1 MLRFRARRKGRVRAT
16 DPHLKDVFVIP
27 RFPRLHPESD
37 RASSRRKA
45 TASVAATALVAAGL
59 VTFGAGGAMAA
70 PAPTVA
76 KQTADLQDGRYIV
89 TLADE
94 AAATYQGGVSGL
106 AATEARAGRQL
117 DAGSAPV
124 AEYTDYLKGQQE
136 DVAASVGA
144 DIDYS
149 YSLTVNGFS
158 ADLTAEQ
165 AADLSRD
172 RKVQS
177 VEVDRIYHPTST
189 PAADFLGLT
198 GADGVWA
205 KTGGQEK
212 AGEGAVIGVIDT
224 GIAPE
229 NPSFAGEPLGT
240 AAGDEPYIDGSAIR
254 FDKGDGTQFAGVCQT
269 GEQFTAA
276 DCSTKIVG
284 ARYFLDGFGK
294 ANIGNAATG
303 EYVSPRDGDG
313 HGSHTGSTAAGNAGV
328 KATIDGNPL
337 GEISGVAPASKIAA
351 YKVCWSGPDNSTQ
364 DDDGCAGADLV
375 AAIEQAT
382 KDGVDVINYSIGG
395 GSAETTFS
403 ATDAA
408 FLGAA
413 SAGIFVSASAGNS
426 GPGASTLDNASPW
439 ITTVG
444 ASTVAGNFE
453 ATAKLGDGQQFAGS
467 SITVTEPVTGAFVT
481 AASVAAAGATTPNLC
496 GPGSLDPAK
505 AAGKIVLC
513 ERGVVD
519 RVAKSAEVERAGG
532 IGMVLVNPTPN
543 SIDADTHAVPTVH
556 LDADV
561 YAAVSAYAATPGATV
576 TLVPDNTT
584 GVSAPTPQ
592 VAGFSSRGPVL
603 ADGSDILKPDVT
615 APGVSIIAATN
626 NAEGAEPTFALLSGT
641 SMAAP
646 HVAGLALLYLGERPN
661 APVSEIKSALM
672 TTAYDTKGA
681 DGGAVTDPFTQ
692 GAGHVDPTR
701 YLDAGLLYLNGYDDW
716 VAYLAATGY
725 ATGVDP
731 VDPSELN
738 LASIAIGALTGSET
752 VTREVTSTRAGTY
765 TASIQGLAGVTAD
778 VTPKTLEFTE
788 AGQTKS
794 FEVSFTRTTAP
805 IDAYATGSLTWTS
818 GATTVRSPIAVNPV
832 SIAAPDEV
840 RGKGITGSVDVTVTP
855 GTTGPIALAAEGL
868 TAGRVYANPADAS
881 SPISGTGPA
890 KAKLEYATTVPAGQL
905 ATRIDLDSAD
915 DGADLD
921 LSVFRL
927 EGGKP
932 VEQFDSATESADE
945 SVTIATPKAGDYVV
959 VVSVFSI
966 PAGQTTQDFTVTQ
979 FDLSESTDEGAFTV
993 SPDPLDAVQ
1002 SRPITY
1008 TASWS
1013 GLAPETAYLGRVAY
1027 SGTDAVTYV
1036 RVESGAIPAPVAT
1049 AAPVITGTPVAG
1061 QTLTASPGTWD
1072 QEGLAFSYRWL
1083 ADGKPIAGQT
1093 RATYKVSPSV
1103 SGKAITVVVT
1113 AKPATGPTGT
1123 ATSEP
1128 VVIKLASTVTVGIKP
1143 SVVTSA
1149 QKAVVTV
1156 KVDSQAK
1163 AAPTGTVTVK
1173 VGSDTFEVTLDASG
1187 TGRVELPAYAKGRY
1201 AVTATYAGDDANAAK
1216 TSAPKYLYVS
1226 R

>member
-1 MLRFRARRKGRVRAT
+1 M
-16 DPHLKDVFVIP
+16 FVIP

-37 RASSRRKA
+37 RASSLRRA

-59 VTFGAGGAMAA
+59 VSFGAGGALAA
-70 PAPTVA
+70 PAPTIA
-76 KQTADLQDGRYIV
+76 TPSSDLEDGRYIV

-106 AATEARAGRQL
+106 AATEARSGTQL

-124 AEYTDYLKGQQE
+124 AEYTDYLEEQQR

-165 AADLSRD
+165 AAELSSD
-172 RKVQS
+172 RKVLS
-177 VEVDRIYHPTST
+177 VEPDRIYHPTST

-205 KTGGQEK
+205 RTGGQEN

-240 AAGDEPYIDGSAIR
+240 AAGDAPYLDGSTIR

-284 ARYFLDGFGK
+284 ARYFVDGFGK
-294 ANIGNAATG
+294 KNIGTAATG

-328 KATIDGNPL
+328 EATIDGNPL

-351 YKVCWSGPDNSTQ
+351 YKVCWSGPDNSSQ

-382 KDGVDVINYSIGG
+382 EDGVDVINYSIGG
-395 GSAETTFS
+395 GSAQTTFS
-403 ATDAA
+403 ATDKA

-439 ITTVG
+439 ITTVA

-453 ATAKLGDGQQFAGS
+453 ATAQLGDGKQFAGS
-467 SITVTEPVTGAFVT
+467 SITVTEPVSGAFVT
-481 AASVAAAGATTPNLC
+481 AASVAAAGATTPALC

-672 TTAYDTKGA
+672 TTAYDTKDA
-681 DGGAVTDPFTQ
+681 DGDPVTDPFAQ
-692 GAGHVDPTR
+692 GAGHVDARR

-765 TASIQGLAGVTAD
+765 TASIQGLEGVTAD

-794 FEVSFTRTTAP
+794 FEVAFTRTTAP
-805 IDAYATGSLTWTS
+805 VDAYATGSLTWTS

-840 RGKGITGSVDVTVTP
+840 QGKGISGSVDVTVTP

-868 TAGRVYANPADAS
+868 AAGRVYANPADAS
-881 SPISGTGPA
+881 SPISGSGPA
-890 KAKLEYATTVPAGQL
+890 KAEFEYETTVPAGQL

-915 DGADLD
+915 DKADLD

-932 VEQFDSATESADE
+932 VEEFSSATESADE
-945 SVTIATPKAGDYVV
+945 SVTIETPKAGDYVV

-993 SPDPLDAVQ
+993 SPNPLDAVQ
-1002 SRPITY
+1002 SRPVTY

-1027 SGTDAVTYV
+1027 AGTDASTYV
-1036 RVESGAIPAPVAT
+1036 RIESGAIPAPVAT
-1049 AAPVITGTPVAG
+1049 APPVITGTPVAG
-1061 QTLTASPGTWD
+1061 QTLTASTGTWD
-1072 QEGLAFSYRWL
+1072 QEGLAFSYRWF

-1093 RATYKVSPSV
+1093 RATYRVSPSV
-1103 SGKAITVVVT
+1103 SGKEITVVVT
-1113 AKPATGPTGT
+1113 AKPATGPSGT

-1128 VVIKLASTVTVGIKP
+1128 VLIKLASTVTVSVKP
-1143 SVVTSA
+1143 PVLTSA

-1156 KVDSQAK
+1156 KVDSRAK
-1163 AAPTGTVTVK
+1163 AAPTGAVTVK
-1173 VGSDTFEVTLDASG
+1173 VGSDSFEVALDASG
-1187 TGRVELPAYAKGRY
+1187 TGRVELPAYPKGRY
-1201 AVTATYAGDDANAAK
+1201 AVTAEYAGDDANAAK

>member
-1 MLRFRARRKGRVRAT
+1 M
-16 DPHLKDVFVIP
+16 FVIP
-27 RFPRLHPESD
+27 RSIRLRSESD
-37 RASSRRKA
+37 RASSLRRA

-59 VTFGAGGAMAA
+59 VTFGAGGAFAA

-76 KQTADLQDGRYIV
+76 KQASDLKDGRYIV

-106 AATEARAGRQL
+106 AATEARSGTQL

-124 AEYTDYLKGQQE
+124 TAYTDYLEGQQE

-165 AADLSRD
+165 AAKLSSD
-172 RKVQS
+172 RKVLS
-177 VEVDRIYHPTST
+177 VEPDRIYHPTST

-198 GADGVWA
+198 GPDGVWA
-205 KTGGQEK
+205 KTGGQEN

-240 AAGDEPYIDGSAIR
+240 AAGDAPYRDGSTIR

-284 ARYFLDGFGK
+284 ARYFVDGFGK
-294 ANIGNAATG
+294 ANIGNASTG

-313 HGSHTGSTAAGNAGV
+313 HGSHTASTAAGDAGV
-328 KATIDGNPL
+328 EATIDGNPL

-382 KDGVDVINYSIGG
+382 EDGVDVINYSIGG
-395 GSAETTFS
+395 GSAQTTFS
-403 ATDAA
+403 ATDQA

-439 ITTVG
+439 ITTVA

-467 SITVTEPVTGAFVT
+467 SITVTEPVTGDFVT

-505 AAGKIVLC
+505 TAGKIVLC
-513 ERGVVD
+513 ERGTFD

-543 SIDADTHAVPTVH
+543 SIDADTHSVPTVH

-576 TLVPDNTT
+576 TLVPGNTT

-626 NAEGAEPTFALLSGT
+626 NAEGGEPTFALLSGT

-661 APVSEIKSALM
+661 ASVSEIKSALM
-672 TTAYDTKGA
+672 TTAYDTKDA
-681 DGGAVTDPFTQ
+681 DGGTVTDPFTQ

-701 YLDAGLLYLNGYDDW
+701 YLDAGLLYLNDRSDW
-716 VAYLAATGY
+716 VAYLAALGY
-725 ATGVDP
+725 ATGIDP

-738 LASIAIGALTGSET
+738 LASIAIGTLTGSET
-752 VTREVTSTRAGTY
+752 VTREVTSTGPGTY
-765 TASIQGLAGVTAD
+765 TASVQGLAGVQAD
-778 VTPKTLEFTE
+778 VTPSTLEFTE

-794 FEVSFTRTTAP
+794 FEVAFTRTTATV
-805 IDAYATGSLTWTS
+805 DEYATGSLTWTS
-818 GATTVRSPIAVNPV
+818 DDHVVRSPVAVNPV
-832 SIAAPDEV
+832 SIAAPAEV
-840 RGKGITGSVDVTVTP
+840 DGTGIDGSVDVTVTP
-855 GTTGPIALAAEGL
+855 GATGSIALIAEGL
-868 TAGRVYANPADAS
+868 ARGVVIPDPEDAS
-881 SPISGTGPA
+881 SPFTGSG
-890 KAKLEYATTVPAGQL
+890 KAKDVFDYPITVPEGQL
-905 ATRIDLDSAD
+905 ATRIDLDAD
-915 DGADLD
+915 DDASDLD
-921 LSVFRL
+921 LQVFRL
-927 EGGKP
+927 EDGTP
-932 VEQFDSATESADE
+932 VEAFQSATSSADE
-945 SVTIATPKAGDYVV
+945 SVTIDTPTPGDYVV
-959 VVSVFSI
+959 EVVVFSV
-966 PAGQTTQDFTVTQ
+966 PAGKSTEEFTVTQ
-979 FDLSESTDEGAFTV
+979 FDLSTTTDEGAFTV
-993 SPDPLDAVQ
+993 SPNPIDAVQ
-1002 SRPITY
+1002 SQPATY

-1013 GLAPETAYLGRVAY
+1013 DLAPETAYLGRVAY
-1027 SGTDAVTYV
+1027 SGSGFTTYV
-1036 RVESGAIPAPVAT
+1036 RVESGPIPAPVAT
-1049 AAPVITGTPVAG
+1049 APPVITGTPVAG

-1072 QEGLAFSYRWL
+1072 QEGLKFSYQWY
-1083 ADGKPIAGQT
+1083 ADGKALPGQT

-1103 SGKAITVVVT
+1103 SGKSITVVVT
-1113 AKPATGPTGT
+1113 AKPAEGPTGT

-1128 VVIKLASTVTVGIKP
+1128 VVVKLASTVTVSVKP
-1143 SVVTSA
+1143 PVLTSA

-1156 KVDSQAK
+1156 KVDSAAK

-1173 VGSDTFEVTLDASG
+1173 VGSDSFEVALDASG

-1201 AVTATYAGDDANAAK
+1201 AVTATYAGDAANAAK

>member
-1 MLRFRARRKGRVRAT
+1 MLRFRAHLRGACGNP
-16 DPHLKDVFVIP
+16 PHLKDVFVIP
-27 RFPRLHPESD
+27 RFPRLRPETD
-37 RASSRRKA
+37 RAASLRRA

-59 VTFGAGGAMAA
+59 VSFGAGAAMAA

-76 KQTADLQDGRYIV
+76 KQAADLEDGRYIV
-89 TLADE
+89 TLVDE
-94 AAATYQGGVSGL
+94 AAASYQGGIAGLPATQARSG
-106 AATEARAGRQL
+106 TQL
-117 DAGSAPV
+117 DARSAPV
-124 AEYTDYLKGQQE
+124 VEYTDHLEQQQQ

-165 AADLSRD
+165 AAELSSD

-177 VEVDRIYHPTST
+177 VELDRIYHPTST

-212 AGEGAVIGVIDT
+212 AGQGAVIGVIDT

-229 NPSFAGEPLGT
+229 NPSFAGEALGT
-240 AAGDEPYIDGSAIR
+240 AKGDAPYLDGSTIR
-254 FDKGDGTQFAGVCQT
+254 FDKGDGTQFTGVCQT

-284 ARYFLDGFGK
+284 ARYFVDGFGK
-294 ANIGNAATG
+294 GNIGTAKTG

-313 HGSHTGSTAAGNAGV
+313 HGSHTASTAAGEAGV
-328 KATIDGNPL
+328 EATIDGNPL
-337 GEISGVAPASKIAA
+337 GEISGVAPASKVAA
-351 YKVCWSGPDNSTQ
+351 YKVCWSGPDNSVQT
-364 DDDGCAGADLV
+364 DDGCAGADLV

-382 KDGVDVINYSIGG
+382 EDRVDVINYSIGG
-395 GSAETTFS
+395 GSAQTTFS
-403 ATDAA
+403 ATDQA

-413 SAGIFVSASAGNS
+413 TAGIFVSASAGNS
-426 GPGASTLDNASPW
+426 GPDASTLDNASPW
-439 ITTVG
+439 ITTVA

-467 SITVTEPVTGAFVT
+467 SITVTEPVTGSFVT

-505 AAGKIVLC
+505 TAGTIVLC
-513 ERGVVD
+513 ERGTFD

-626 NAEGAEPTFALLSGT
+626 NADGEEPTFALLSGT

-646 HVAGLALLYLGERPN
+646 HVAGLALLYFGERPN

-672 TTAYDTKGA
+672 TTAYDTKDA
-681 DGGAVTDPFTQ
+681 DGAAVTDPFTQ
-692 GAGHVDPTR
+692 GAGHVDPRR
-701 YLDAGLLYLNGYDDW
+701 YLDAGLLYLNDRTDW
-716 VAYLAATGY
+716 YAYLTAIGY
-725 ATGVDP
+725 ATSVDA

-738 LASIAIGALTGSET
+738 LASIAIGSLTGSET
-752 VTREVTSTRAGTY
+752 VTREVTSTGPGTY
-765 TASIQGLAGVTAD
+765 TASVQGLAGVTTD
-778 VTPKTLEFTE
+778 VTPSTLEFTE

-794 FEVSFTRTTAP
+794 FEVAFTRNTAA
-805 IDAYATGSLTWTS
+805 IDEYATGSLTWTS
-818 GATTVRSPIAVNPV
+818 ADHVVRSPVAVNPV
-832 SIAAPDEV
+832 TIAAPAQV
-840 RGKGITGSVDVTVTP
+840 TGTGIDGSVDVTVTP
-855 GTTGPIALAAEGL
+855 GTTGPITLTAEGL
-868 TAGRVYANPADAS
+868 ARGVVIPDPDDAS
-881 SPISGTGPA
+881 SPYTGSGPA
-890 KAKLEYATTVPAGQL
+890 KSSATYPISVPAGQL

-915 DGADLD
+915 DAADLD
-921 LSVFRL
+921 LTVARVVD
-927 EGGKP
+927 GK
-932 VEQFDSATESADE
+932 VVKQYTSATESADE
-945 SVTIATPKAGDYVV
+945 SVTIEEPVAGDYVV
-959 VVSVFSI
+959 KVDVFSV
-966 PAGQTTQDFTVTQ
+966 PTGETAEEYTVTQ
-979 FDLSESTDEGAFTV
+979 FDLSTTTDEGAFQV
-993 SPDPLDAVQ
+993 SPNPLDAVQ
-1002 SRPITY
+1002 SRPVTY

-1013 GLAPETAYLGRVAY
+1013 DLAPESAYLGRVAY
-1027 SGTDAVTYV
+1027 SGSSNTTYV
-1036 RVESGAIPAPVAT
+1036 RIESGAIPAPVAT
-1049 AAPVITGTPVAG
+1049 APPVITGTPTVG

-1072 QEGLAFSYRWL
+1072 AEGLAFSYQWF
-1083 ADGKPIAGQT
+1083 ADGKPLAGQT
-1093 RATYKVSPSV
+1093 RATYRVSQSV
-1103 SGKAITVVVT
+1103 AGKAITVVVT
-1113 AKPATGPTGT
+1113 AKPTAGPTGT

-1128 VVIKLASTVTVGIKP
+1128 VVIKLASTVTVGVKP
-1143 SVVTSA
+1143 SVLTSA

-1156 KVDSQAK
+1156 KVDSAAK
-1163 AAPTGTVTVK
+1163 AAPTGTVTVT
-1173 VGSDTFEVTLDASG
+1173 VGSDTFEVALDATG

-1201 AVTATYAGDDANAAK
+1201 AVTAAYAGDDANAPK

>member
-1 MLRFRARRKGRVRAT
+1 M
-16 DPHLKDVFVIP
+16 FVIP

-37 RASSRRKA
+37 RASSLRRA

-59 VTFGAGGAMAA
+59 VSFGAGGALAA
-70 PAPTVA
+70 PAPSIATPSSE
-76 KQTADLQDGRYIV
+76 LEDGRYIV

-106 AATEARAGRQL
+106 AATEARSGTQL

-124 AEYTDYLKGQQE
+124 AEYTDYLEEQQR

-165 AADLSRD
+165 AAELSSD
-172 RKVQS
+172 RKVLS
-177 VEVDRIYHPTST
+177 VEPDRIYHPTST

-205 KTGGQEK
+205 RTGGQEN

-240 AAGDEPYIDGSAIR
+240 AAGDAPYLDGSTIR

-284 ARYFLDGFGK
+284 ARYFVDGFGK
-294 ANIGNAATG
+294 KNIGTAATG

-328 KATIDGNPL
+328 EATVDGNPL

-351 YKVCWSGPDNSTQ
+351 YKVCWSGPDNSSQ

-382 KDGVDVINYSIGG
+382 EDGVDVINYSIGG
-395 GSAETTFS
+395 GSAQTTFS
-403 ATDAA
+403 ATDKA

-439 ITTVG
+439 ITTVA

-453 ATAKLGDGQQFAGS
+453 ATAQLGDGQQFAGS
-467 SITVTEPVTGAFVT
+467 SITVTEPVSGAFVT
-481 AASVAAAGATTPNLC
+481 AASVAAAGATTPALC
-496 GPGSLDPAK
+496 GPGTLDPAK
-505 AAGKIVLC
+505 TAGKIVLC

-672 TTAYDTKGA
+672 TTAYDTKDA
-681 DGGAVTDPFTQ
+681 DGDPVTDPFAQ
-692 GAGHVDPTR
+692 GAGHVDARR

-765 TASIQGLAGVTAD
+765 TASIQGLEGVTAD

-794 FEVSFTRTTAP
+794 FEVAFTRTTAP
-805 IDAYATGSLTWTS
+805 VDAYATGSLTWTS

-840 RGKGITGSVDVTVTP
+840 QGKGITGSVDVTVTP

-868 TAGRVYANPADAS
+868 AAGRVYANPADAS

-890 KAKLEYATTVPAGQL
+890 KAEFEYETTVPAGQL

-915 DGADLD
+915 DEADLD

-932 VEQFDSATESADE
+932 VEEFSSATESADE
-945 SVTIATPKAGDYVV
+945 SVTIETPKAGDYVV

-993 SPDPLDAVQ
+993 SPNPLDAVQ
-1002 SRPITY
+1002 SRPVTY

-1027 SGTDAVTYV
+1027 AGTDASTYV
-1036 RVESGAIPAPVAT
+1036 RIESGAIPAPVAT
-1049 AAPVITGTPVAG
+1049 APPVITGTPVAG
-1061 QTLTASPGTWD
+1061 QTLTASTGTWD
-1072 QEGLAFSYRWL
+1072 QEGLAFSYRWF

-1093 RATYKVSPSV
+1093 RATYRVSPSV
-1103 SGKAITVVVT
+1103 SGKEITVVVT
-1113 AKPATGPTGT
+1113 AKPATGPSGT

-1128 VVIKLASTVTVGIKP
+1128 VVIKLASTVTVSVKP
-1143 SVVTSA
+1143 PVLTSA

-1156 KVDSQAK
+1156 KVDSRAK
-1163 AAPTGTVTVK
+1163 AAPTGIVTVK
-1173 VGSDTFEVTLDASG
+1173 VGSDSFEVALDASG
-1187 TGRVELPAYAKGRY
+1187 TGRVELPAYTKGRY
-1201 AVTATYAGDDANAAK
+1201 AVTAEYAGDDANAAK

>member
-1 MLRFRARRKGRVRAT
+1 VRVSGRARAT
-16 DPHLKDVFVIP
+16 HPHSKDVFVIP
-27 RFPRLHPESD
+27 RSIRLRSESD
-37 RASSRRKA
+37 RASSLRRA

-59 VTFGAGGAMAA
+59 VTFGAGGAFAA

-76 KQTADLQDGRYIV
+76 KQASDLKDGRYIV

-106 AATEARAGRQL
+106 AATEARSGTQL

-124 AEYTDYLKGQQE
+124 TAYTDYLEGQQE

-165 AADLSRD
+165 AAKLSSD
-172 RKVQS
+172 RKVLS
-177 VEVDRIYHPTST
+177 VEPDRIYHPTST

-198 GADGVWA
+198 GPDGVWA
-205 KTGGQEK
+205 KTGGQEN

-240 AAGDEPYIDGSAIR
+240 AAGDAPYRDGSTIR

-284 ARYFLDGFGK
+284 ARYFVDGFGK
-294 ANIGNAATG
+294 ANIGNASTG

-313 HGSHTGSTAAGNAGV
+313 HGSHTASTAAGDAGV
-328 KATIDGNPL
+328 EATIDGNPL

-382 KDGVDVINYSIGG
+382 EDGVDVINYSIGG
-395 GSAETTFS
+395 GSAQTTFS
-403 ATDAA
+403 ATDQA

-439 ITTVG
+439 ITTVA

-467 SITVTEPVTGAFVT
+467 SITVTEPVTGDFVT

-505 AAGKIVLC
+505 TAGKIVLC
-513 ERGVVD
+513 ERGTFD

-543 SIDADTHAVPTVH
+543 SIDADTHSVPTVH

-576 TLVPDNTT
+576 TLVPGNTT

-626 NAEGAEPTFALLSGT
+626 NAEGGEPTFALLSGT

-661 APVSEIKSALM
+661 ASVSEIKSALM
-672 TTAYDTKGA
+672 TTAYDTKDA
-681 DGGAVTDPFTQ
+681 DGGTVTDPFTQ

-701 YLDAGLLYLNGYDDW
+701 YLDAGLLYLNDRSDW
-716 VAYLAATGY
+716 VAYLAALGY
-725 ATGVDP
+725 ATGIDP

-738 LASIAIGALTGSET
+738 LASIAIGTLTGSET
-752 VTREVTSTRAGTY
+752 VTREVTSTGPGTY
-765 TASIQGLAGVTAD
+765 TASVQGLAGVQAD
-778 VTPKTLEFTE
+778 VTPSTLEFTE

-794 FEVSFTRTTAP
+794 FEVAFTRTTATV
-805 IDAYATGSLTWTS
+805 DEYATGSLTWTS
-818 GATTVRSPIAVNPV
+818 ADHVVRSPVAVNPV
-832 SIAAPDEV
+832 SIAAPAEV
-840 RGKGITGSVDVTVTP
+840 DGTGIDGSVDVTVTP
-855 GTTGPIALAAEGL
+855 GATGSIALTAEGL
-868 TAGRVYANPADAS
+868 ARGVVIPDPEDAS
-881 SPISGTGPA
+881 SPFTGSG
-890 KAKLEYATTVPAGQL
+890 KAKDVFDYPITVPEGQL
-905 ATRIDLDSAD
+905 ATRIDLDAD
-915 DGADLD
+915 DDASDLD
-921 LSVFRL
+921 LQVFRL
-927 EGGKP
+927 EDGTP
-932 VEQFDSATESADE
+932 VEAFQSATSSADE
-945 SVTIATPKAGDYVV
+945 SVTIDTPTPGDYVV
-959 VVSVFSI
+959 EVVVFSV
-966 PAGQTTQDFTVTQ
+966 PAGQSTEEFTVTQ
-979 FDLSESTDEGAFTV
+979 FDLSTTTDEGAFTV
-993 SPDPLDAVQ
+993 SPNPIDAVQ
-1002 SRPITY
+1002 SQPATY

-1013 GLAPETAYLGRVAY
+1013 DLAPETAYLGRVAY
-1027 SGTDAVTYV
+1027 SGSGFTTYV
-1036 RVESGAIPAPVAT
+1036 RVESGPIPAPVAT
-1049 AAPVITGTPVAG
+1049 APPVITGTPVAG

-1072 QEGLAFSYRWL
+1072 QEGLKFSYQWF
-1083 ADGKPIAGQT
+1083 ADGKALPGQT

-1103 SGKAITVVVT
+1103 SGKSITVVVT
-1113 AKPATGPTGT
+1113 AKPAEGPTGT

-1128 VVIKLASTVTVGIKP
+1128 VVVKLASTVTVSVKP
-1143 SVVTSA
+1143 PVLTSA

-1156 KVDSQAK
+1156 KVDSAAK

-1173 VGSDTFEVTLDASG
+1173 VGSDSFEVALDAAG

-1201 AVTATYAGDDANAAK
+1201 AVTATYAGDAANAAK

>member
-1 MLRFRARRKGRVRAT
+1 M
-16 DPHLKDVFVIP
+16 FVIP
-27 RFPRLHPESD
+27 RSIRLRSESD
-37 RASSRRKA
+37 RASSLRRA

-59 VTFGAGGAMAA
+59 VTFGAGGAFAA

-76 KQTADLQDGRYIV
+76 KQASDLKDGRYIV

-106 AATEARAGRQL
+106 AATEARSGTQL

-124 AEYTDYLKGQQE
+124 TAYTDYLEGQQE

-165 AADLSRD
+165 AAKLSSD
-172 RKVQS
+172 RKVLS
-177 VEVDRIYHPTST
+177 VEPDRIYHPTST

-198 GADGVWA
+198 GPDGVWA
-205 KTGGQEK
+205 KTGGQEN

-240 AAGDEPYIDGSAIR
+240 AAGDAPYRDGSTIR

-284 ARYFLDGFGK
+284 ARYFVDGFGK
-294 ANIGNAATG
+294 ANIGNASTG

-313 HGSHTGSTAAGNAGV
+313 HGSHTASTAAGDAGV
-328 KATIDGNPL
+328 EATIDGNPL

-382 KDGVDVINYSIGG
+382 EDGVDVINYSIGG
-395 GSAETTFS
+395 GSAQTTFS
-403 ATDAA
+403 ATDQA

-439 ITTVG
+439 ITTVA

-467 SITVTEPVTGAFVT
+467 SITVTEPVTGDFVT

-505 AAGKIVLC
+505 TAGKIVLC
-513 ERGVVD
+513 ERGTFD

-543 SIDADTHAVPTVH
+543 SIDADTHSVPTVH

-576 TLVPDNTT
+576 TLVPGNTT

-626 NAEGAEPTFALLSGT
+626 NAEGGEPTFALLSGT

-661 APVSEIKSALM
+661 ASVSEIKSALM
-672 TTAYDTKGA
+672 TTAYDTKDA
-681 DGGAVTDPFTQ
+681 DGGTVTDPFTQ

-701 YLDAGLLYLNGYDDW
+701 YLDAGLLYLNDRSDW
-716 VAYLAATGY
+716 VAYLAALGY
-725 ATGVDP
+725 ATGIDP

-738 LASIAIGALTGSET
+738 LASIAIGTLTGSET
-752 VTREVTSTRAGTY
+752 VTREVTSTGPGTY
-765 TASIQGLAGVTAD
+765 TASVQGLAGVQAD
-778 VTPKTLEFTE
+778 VTPSTLEFTE

-794 FEVSFTRTTAP
+794 FEVAFTRTTATV
-805 IDAYATGSLTWTS
+805 DEYATGSLTWTS
-818 GATTVRSPIAVNPV
+818 ADHVVRSPVAVNPV
-832 SIAAPDEV
+832 SIAAPAEV
-840 RGKGITGSVDVTVTP
+840 DGTGIDGSVDVTVTP
-855 GTTGPIALAAEGL
+855 GATGSIALTAEGL
-868 TAGRVYANPADAS
+868 ARGVVIPDPEDAS
-881 SPISGTGPA
+881 SPFTGSG
-890 KAKLEYATTVPAGQL
+890 KAKDVFDYPITVPEGQL
-905 ATRIDLDSAD
+905 ATRIDLDAD
-915 DGADLD
+915 DDASDLD
-921 LSVFRL
+921 LQVFRL
-927 EGGKP
+927 EDGTP
-932 VEQFDSATESADE
+932 VEAFQSATSSADE
-945 SVTIATPKAGDYVV
+945 SVTIDTPTPGDYVV
-959 VVSVFSI
+959 EVVVFSV
-966 PAGQTTQDFTVTQ
+966 PAGQSTEEFTVTQ
-979 FDLSESTDEGAFTV
+979 FDLSTTTDEGAFTV
-993 SPDPLDAVQ
+993 SPNPIDAVQ
-1002 SRPITY
+1002 SQPATY

-1013 GLAPETAYLGRVAY
+1013 DLAPETAYLGRVAY
-1027 SGTDAVTYV
+1027 SGSDFTTYV
-1036 RVESGAIPAPVAT
+1036 RVESGPIPAPVAT
-1049 AAPVITGTPVAG
+1049 APPVITGTPVAG

-1072 QEGLAFSYRWL
+1072 QEGLKFSYQWY
-1083 ADGKPIAGQT
+1083 ADGKALPGQT

-1103 SGKAITVVVT
+1103 SGKSITVVVT
-1113 AKPATGPTGT
+1113 AKPAEGPTGT

-1128 VVIKLASTVTVGIKP
+1128 VVVKLASTVTVSVKP
-1143 SVVTSA
+1143 PVLTSA

-1156 KVDSQAK
+1156 KVDSAAK

-1173 VGSDTFEVTLDASG
+1173 VGADSFEVTLDASG

-1201 AVTATYAGDDANAAK
+1201 AVTATYAGDAANAAK

>member
-1 MLRFRARRKGRVRAT
+1 VRVSGRARAT
-16 DPHLKDVFVIP
+16 HPHSKDVFVIP
-27 RFPRLHPESD
+27 RSIRLRSESD
-37 RASSRRKA
+37 RASSLRRA

-59 VTFGAGGAMAA
+59 VTFGAGGAFAA

-76 KQTADLQDGRYIV
+76 KQASDLKDGRYIV

-106 AATEARAGRQL
+106 AATEARSGTQL

-124 AEYTDYLKGQQE
+124 TAYTDYLEGQQE

-165 AADLSRD
+165 AAKLSSD
-172 RKVQS
+172 RKVLS
-177 VEVDRIYHPTST
+177 VEPDRIYHPTST

-198 GADGVWA
+198 GPDGVWA
-205 KTGGQEK
+205 KTGGQEN

-240 AAGDEPYIDGSAIR
+240 AAGDAPYRDGSTIR

-284 ARYFLDGFGK
+284 ARYFVDGFGK
-294 ANIGNAATG
+294 ANIGNASTG

-313 HGSHTGSTAAGNAGV
+313 HGSHTASTAAGDAGV
-328 KATIDGNPL
+328 EATIDGNPL

-382 KDGVDVINYSIGG
+382 EDGVDVINYSIGG
-395 GSAETTFS
+395 GSAQTTFS
-403 ATDAA
+403 ATDQA

-439 ITTVG
+439 ITTVA

-467 SITVTEPVTGAFVT
+467 SITVTEPVTGDFVT

-505 AAGKIVLC
+505 TAGKIVLC
-513 ERGVVD
+513 ERGTFD

-543 SIDADTHAVPTVH
+543 SIDADTHSVPTVH

-576 TLVPDNTT
+576 TLVPGNTT

-626 NAEGAEPTFALLSGT
+626 NAEGGEPTFALLSGT

-661 APVSEIKSALM
+661 ASVSEIKSALM
-672 TTAYDTKGA
+672 TTAYDTKDA
-681 DGGAVTDPFTQ
+681 DGGTVTDPFTQ

-701 YLDAGLLYLNGYDDW
+701 YLDAGLLYLNDRSDW
-716 VAYLAATGY
+716 VAYLAALGY
-725 ATGVDP
+725 ATGIDP

-738 LASIAIGALTGSET
+738 LASIAIGTLTGSET
-752 VTREVTSTRAGTY
+752 VTREVTSTGPGTY
-765 TASIQGLAGVTAD
+765 TASVQGLAGVQAD
-778 VTPKTLEFTE
+778 VTPSTLEFTE

-794 FEVSFTRTTAP
+794 FEVAFTRTTATV
-805 IDAYATGSLTWTS
+805 DEYATGSLTWTS
-818 GATTVRSPIAVNPV
+818 ADHVVRSPVAVNPV
-832 SIAAPDEV
+832 SIAAPAEV
-840 RGKGITGSVDVTVTP
+840 DGTGIDGSVDVTVTP
-855 GTTGPIALAAEGL
+855 GATGSIALTAEGL
-868 TAGRVYANPADAS
+868 ARGVVIPDPEDAS
-881 SPISGTGPA
+881 SPFTGSG
-890 KAKLEYATTVPAGQL
+890 KAKDVFDYPITVPEGQL
-905 ATRIDLDSAD
+905 ATRIDLDAD
-915 DGADLD
+915 DDASDLD
-921 LSVFRL
+921 LQVFRL
-927 EGGKP
+927 EDGTP
-932 VEQFDSATESADE
+932 VEAFQSATSSADE
-945 SVTIATPKAGDYVV
+945 SVTIDTPTPGDYVV
-959 VVSVFSI
+959 EVVVFSV
-966 PAGQTTQDFTVTQ
+966 PAGQSTEEFTVTQ
-979 FDLSESTDEGAFTV
+979 FDLSTTTDEGAFTV
-993 SPDPLDAVQ
+993 SPNPIDAVQ
-1002 SRPITY
+1002 SQPATY

-1013 GLAPETAYLGRVAY
+1013 DLAPETAYLGRVAY
-1027 SGTDAVTYV
+1027 SGSGFTTYV
-1036 RVESGAIPAPVAT
+1036 RVESGPIPAPVAT
-1049 AAPVITGTPVAG
+1049 APPVITGTPVAG

-1072 QEGLAFSYRWL
+1072 QEGLKFSYQWF
-1083 ADGKPIAGQT
+1083 ADGKALPGQT

-1103 SGKAITVVVT
+1103 SGKSITVVVT
-1113 AKPATGPTGT
+1113 AKPAEGPTGT

-1128 VVIKLASTVTVGIKP
+1128 VVVKLASTVTVSVKP
-1143 SVVTSA
+1143 PVLTSA

-1156 KVDSQAK
+1156 KVDSAAK

-1173 VGSDTFEVTLDASG
+1173 VGSDSFEVTLDAAG

-1201 AVTATYAGDDANAAK
+1201 AVTATYAGDAANAAK

>member
-1 MLRFRARRKGRVRAT
+1 VRVSGRARAT
-16 DPHLKDVFVIP
+16 HPHSKDVFVIP
-27 RFPRLHPESD
+27 RSIRLRSESD
-37 RASSRRKA
+37 RASSLRRA

-59 VTFGAGGAMAA
+59 VTFGAGGAFAA

-76 KQTADLQDGRYIV
+76 KQASDLKDGRYIV

-106 AATEARAGRQL
+106 AATEARSGTQL

-124 AEYTDYLKGQQE
+124 TAYTDYLEGQQE

-165 AADLSRD
+165 AAKLSSD
-172 RKVQS
+172 RKVLS
-177 VEVDRIYHPTST
+177 VEPDRIYHPTST

-198 GADGVWA
+198 GPDGVWA
-205 KTGGQEK
+205 KTGGQEN

-240 AAGDEPYIDGSAIR
+240 AAGDAPYRDGSTIR

-284 ARYFLDGFGK
+284 ARYFVDGFGK
-294 ANIGNAATG
+294 ANIGNASTG

-313 HGSHTGSTAAGNAGV
+313 HGSHTASTAAGDAGV
-328 KATIDGNPL
+328 EATIDGNPL

-382 KDGVDVINYSIGG
+382 EDGVDVINYSIGG
-395 GSAETTFS
+395 GSAQTTFS
-403 ATDAA
+403 ATDQA

-439 ITTVG
+439 ITTVA

-467 SITVTEPVTGAFVT
+467 SITVTEPVTGDFVT

-505 AAGKIVLC
+505 TAGKIVLC
-513 ERGVVD
+513 ERGTFD

-543 SIDADTHAVPTVH
+543 SIDADTHSVPTVH

-576 TLVPDNTT
+576 TLVPGNTT

-626 NAEGAEPTFALLSGT
+626 NAEGGEPTFALLSGT

-661 APVSEIKSALM
+661 ASVSEIKSALM
-672 TTAYDTKGA
+672 TTAYDTKDA
-681 DGGAVTDPFTQ
+681 DGGTVTDPFTQ

-701 YLDAGLLYLNGYDDW
+701 YLDAGLLYLNDRSDW
-716 VAYLAATGY
+716 VAYLAALGY
-725 ATGVDP
+725 ATGIDP

-738 LASIAIGALTGSET
+738 LASIAIGTLTGSET
-752 VTREVTSTRAGTY
+752 VTREVTSTGPGTY
-765 TASIQGLAGVTAD
+765 TASVQGLAGVQAD
-778 VTPKTLEFTE
+778 VTPSTLEFTE

-794 FEVSFTRTTAP
+794 FEVAFTRTTATV
-805 IDAYATGSLTWTS
+805 DEYATGSLTWTS
-818 GATTVRSPIAVNPV
+818 ADHVVRSPVAVNPV
-832 SIAAPDEV
+832 SIAAPAEV
-840 RGKGITGSVDVTVTP
+840 DGTGIDGSVDVTVTP
-855 GTTGPIALAAEGL
+855 GATGSIALTAEGL
-868 TAGRVYANPADAS
+868 ARGVVIPDPEDAS
-881 SPISGTGPA
+881 SPFTGSG
-890 KAKLEYATTVPAGQL
+890 KAKDVFDYPITVPEGQL
-905 ATRIDLDSAD
+905 ATRIDLDAD
-915 DGADLD
+915 DDASDLD
-921 LSVFRL
+921 LQVFRL
-927 EGGKP
+927 EDGTP
-932 VEQFDSATESADE
+932 VEAFQSATSSADE
-945 SVTIATPKAGDYVV
+945 SVTIDTPTPGDYVV
-959 VVSVFSI
+959 EVVVFSV
-966 PAGQTTQDFTVTQ
+966 PAGQSTEEFTVTQ
-979 FDLSESTDEGAFTV
+979 FDLSTTTDEGAFTV
-993 SPDPLDAVQ
+993 SPNPIDAVQ
-1002 SRPITY
+1002 SQPATY

-1013 GLAPETAYLGRVAY
+1013 DLAPETAYLGRVAY
-1027 SGTDAVTYV
+1027 SGSGFTTYV
-1036 RVESGAIPAPVAT
+1036 RVESGPIPAPVAT
-1049 AAPVITGTPVAG
+1049 APPVITGTPVAG

-1072 QEGLAFSYRWL
+1072 QEGLKFSYQWY
-1083 ADGKPIAGQT
+1083 ADGKALPGQT

-1103 SGKAITVVVT
+1103 SGKSITVVVT
-1113 AKPATGPTGT
+1113 AKPAEGPTGT

-1128 VVIKLASTVTVGIKP
+1128 VVVKLASTVTVSVKP
-1143 SVVTSA
+1143 PVLTSA

-1156 KVDSQAK
+1156 KVDSAAK

-1173 VGSDTFEVTLDASG
+1173 VGSDSFEVTLDAAG

-1201 AVTATYAGDDANAAK
+1201 AVTATYAGDAANAAK

>member
-1 MLRFRARRKGRVRAT
+1 MRVSGRARAT
-16 DPHLKDVFVIP
+16 HPHSKDVFVIP
-27 RFPRLHPESD
+27 RSIRLRSESD
-37 RASSRRKA
+37 RASSLRRA
-45 TASVAATALVAAGL
+45 TASVAVTALVAAGL
-59 VTFGAGGAMAA
+59 VTFGAGGAFAA

-76 KQTADLQDGRYIV
+76 KQASDLKDGRYIV

-106 AATEARAGRQL
+106 AATEARSGTQL

-124 AEYTDYLKGQQE
+124 TAYTDYLEGQQE

-165 AADLSRD
+165 AAKLSSD
-172 RKVQS
+172 RKVLS
-177 VEVDRIYHPTST
+177 VEPDRIYHPTST

-198 GADGVWA
+198 GPDGVWA
-205 KTGGQEK
+205 KTGGQEN

-240 AAGDEPYIDGSAIR
+240 AAGDAPYRDGSTIR

-284 ARYFLDGFGK
+284 ARYFVDGFGK
-294 ANIGNAATG
+294 ANIGNASTG

-313 HGSHTGSTAAGNAGV
+313 HGSHTASTAAGDAGV
-328 KATIDGNPL
+328 EATIDGNPL

-382 KDGVDVINYSIGG
+382 EDGVDVINYSIGG
-395 GSAETTFS
+395 GSAQTTFS
-403 ATDAA
+403 ATDQA

-439 ITTVG
+439 ITTVA

-467 SITVTEPVTGAFVT
+467 SITVTEPVTGDFVT

-505 AAGKIVLC
+505 TAGKIVLC
-513 ERGVVD
+513 ERGTFD

-543 SIDADTHAVPTVH
+543 SIDADTHSVPTVH

-576 TLVPDNTT
+576 TLVPGNTT

-626 NAEGAEPTFALLSGT
+626 NAEGGEPTFALLSGT

-661 APVSEIKSALM
+661 ASVSEIKSALM
-672 TTAYDTKGA
+672 TTAYDTKDA
-681 DGGAVTDPFTQ
+681 DGGTVTDPFTQ

-701 YLDAGLLYLNGYDDW
+701 YLDAGLLYLNDRSDW
-716 VAYLAATGY
+716 VAYLAALGY
-725 ATGVDP
+725 ATGIDP

-738 LASIAIGALTGSET
+738 LASIAIGTLTGSET
-752 VTREVTSTRAGTY
+752 VTREVTSTGPGTY
-765 TASIQGLAGVTAD
+765 TASVQGLAGVQAD
-778 VTPKTLEFTE
+778 VTPSTLEFTE

-794 FEVSFTRTTAP
+794 FEVAFTRTTATV
-805 IDAYATGSLTWTS
+805 DEYATGSLTWTS
-818 GATTVRSPIAVNPV
+818 ADHVVRSPVAVNPV
-832 SIAAPDEV
+832 SIAAPAEV
-840 RGKGITGSVDVTVTP
+840 DGTGIDGSVDVTVTP
-855 GTTGPIALAAEGL
+855 GATGSIALTAEGL
-868 TAGRVYANPADAS
+868 ARGVVIPDPEDAS
-881 SPISGTGPA
+881 SPFTGSG
-890 KAKLEYATTVPAGQL
+890 KAKDVFDYPITVPEGQL
-905 ATRIDLDSAD
+905 ATRIDLDAD
-915 DGADLD
+915 DDASDLD
-921 LSVFRL
+921 LQVFRL
-927 EGGKP
+927 EDGTP
-932 VEQFDSATESADE
+932 VEAFQSATSSADE
-945 SVTIATPKAGDYVV
+945 SVTIDTPTPGDYVV
-959 VVSVFSI
+959 EVVVFSV
-966 PAGQTTQDFTVTQ
+966 PAGQSTEEFTVTQ
-979 FDLSESTDEGAFTV
+979 FDLSTTTDEGAFTV
-993 SPDPLDAVQ
+993 SPNPIDAVQ
-1002 SRPITY
+1002 SRPATY

-1013 GLAPETAYLGRVAY
+1013 DLAPETAYLGRVAY
-1027 SGTDAVTYV
+1027 SGSGFTTYV
-1036 RVESGAIPAPVAT
+1036 RVESGPIPAPVAT
-1049 AAPVITGTPVAG
+1049 APPVITGTPVAG

-1072 QEGLAFSYRWL
+1072 QEGLKFSYQWF
-1083 ADGKPIAGQT
+1083 ADGKALPGQT

-1103 SGKAITVVVT
+1103 SGKSITVVVT
-1113 AKPATGPTGT
+1113 AKPAEGPTGT

-1128 VVIKLASTVTVGIKP
+1128 VVVKLASTVTVSVKP
-1143 SVVTSA
+1143 PVLTSA

-1156 KVDSQAK
+1156 KVDSAAK

-1173 VGSDTFEVTLDASG
+1173 VGADSFEVTLDAAG

-1201 AVTATYAGDDANAAK
+1201 AVTATYAGDTANAAK

>member
-1 MLRFRARRKGRVRAT
+1 M
-16 DPHLKDVFVIP
+16 IP
-27 RFPRLHPESD
+27 RSIRLRSESD
-37 RASSRRKA
+37 RASSLRRA
-45 TASVAATALVAAGL
+45 TASVAVTALVAAGL
-59 VTFGAGGAMAA
+59 VTFGAGGAFAA

-76 KQTADLQDGRYIV
+76 KQASDLKDGRYIV

-106 AATEARAGRQL
+106 AATEARSGTQL

-124 AEYTDYLKGQQE
+124 TAYTDYLEGQQE

-165 AADLSRD
+165 AAKLSSD
-172 RKVQS
+172 RKVLS
-177 VEVDRIYHPTST
+177 VEPDRIYHPTST

-198 GADGVWA
+198 GPDGVWA
-205 KTGGQEK
+205 KTGGQEN

-240 AAGDEPYIDGSAIR
+240 AAGDAPYRDGSTIR

-284 ARYFLDGFGK
+284 ARYFVDGFGK
-294 ANIGNAATG
+294 ANIGNASTG

-313 HGSHTGSTAAGNAGV
+313 HGSHTASTAAGDAGV
-328 KATIDGNPL
+328 EATIDGNPL

-382 KDGVDVINYSIGG
+382 EDGVDVINYSIGG
-395 GSAETTFS
+395 GSAQTTFS
-403 ATDAA
+403 ATDQA

-439 ITTVG
+439 ITTVA

-467 SITVTEPVTGAFVT
+467 SITVTEPVTGDFVT

-505 AAGKIVLC
+505 TAGKIVLC
-513 ERGVVD
+513 ERGTFD

-543 SIDADTHAVPTVH
+543 SIDADTHSVPTVH

-576 TLVPDNTT
+576 TLVPGNTT

-626 NAEGAEPTFALLSGT
+626 NAEGGEPTFALLSGT

-661 APVSEIKSALM
+661 ASVSEIKSALM
-672 TTAYDTKGA
+672 TTAYDTKDA
-681 DGGAVTDPFTQ
+681 DGGTVTDPFTQ

-701 YLDAGLLYLNGYDDW
+701 YLDAGLLYLNDRSDW
-716 VAYLAATGY
+716 VAYLAALGY
-725 ATGVDP
+725 ATGIDP

-738 LASIAIGALTGSET
+738 LASIAIGTLTGSET
-752 VTREVTSTRAGTY
+752 VTREVTSTGPGTY
-765 TASIQGLAGVTAD
+765 TASVQGLAGVQAD
-778 VTPKTLEFTE
+778 VTPSTLEFTE

-794 FEVSFTRTTAP
+794 FEVAFTRTTATV
-805 IDAYATGSLTWTS
+805 DEYATGSLTWTS
-818 GATTVRSPIAVNPV
+818 ADHVVRSPVAVNPV
-832 SIAAPDEV
+832 SIAAPAEV
-840 RGKGITGSVDVTVTP
+840 DGTGIDGSVDVTVTP
-855 GTTGPIALAAEGL
+855 GATGSIALTAEGL
-868 TAGRVYANPADAS
+868 ARGVVIPDPEDAS
-881 SPISGTGPA
+881 SPFTGSG
-890 KAKLEYATTVPAGQL
+890 KAKDVFDYPITVPEGQL
-905 ATRIDLDSAD
+905 ATRIDLDAD
-915 DGADLD
+915 DDASDLD
-921 LSVFRL
+921 LQVFRL
-927 EGGKP
+927 EDGTP
-932 VEQFDSATESADE
+932 VEAFQSATSSADE
-945 SVTIATPKAGDYVV
+945 SVTIDTPTPGDYVV
-959 VVSVFSI
+959 EVVVFSV
-966 PAGQTTQDFTVTQ
+966 PAGQSTEEFTVTQ
-979 FDLSESTDEGAFTV
+979 FDLSTTTDEGAFTV
-993 SPDPLDAVQ
+993 SPNPIDAVQ
-1002 SRPITY
+1002 SRPATY

-1013 GLAPETAYLGRVAY
+1013 DLAPETAYLGRVAY
-1027 SGTDAVTYV
+1027 SGSGFTTYV
-1036 RVESGAIPAPVAT
+1036 RVESGPIPAPVAT
-1049 AAPVITGTPVAG
+1049 APPVITGTPVAG

-1072 QEGLAFSYRWL
+1072 QEGLKFSYQWF
-1083 ADGKPIAGQT
+1083 ADGKALPGQT

-1103 SGKAITVVVT
+1103 SGKSITVVVT
-1113 AKPATGPTGT
+1113 AKPAEGPTGT

-1128 VVIKLASTVTVGIKP
+1128 VVVKLASTVTVSVKP
-1143 SVVTSA
+1143 PVLTSA

-1156 KVDSQAK
+1156 KVDSAAK

-1173 VGSDTFEVTLDASG
+1173 VGADSFEVTLDAAG

-1201 AVTATYAGDDANAAK
+1201 AVTATYAGDTANAAK

>member
-1 MLRFRARRKGRVRAT
+1 MRVSGRARAT
-16 DPHLKDVFVIP
+16 HPHSKDVFVIP
-27 RFPRLHPESD
+27 RSIRLRSESD
-37 RASSRRKA
+37 RASSLRRA

-59 VTFGAGGAMAA
+59 VTFGAGGAFAA
-70 PAPTVA
+70 PAPSVA
-76 KQTADLQDGRYIV
+76 KQAADLEDGRYIV

-106 AATEARAGRQL
+106 AATEARSGTQL

-124 AEYTDYLKGQQE
+124 ERYTDYLKGQQE

-149 YSLTVNGFS
+149 YSLTINGFS

-165 AADLSRD
+165 AAELSSD
-172 RKVQS
+172 RKVLS
-177 VEVDRIYHPTST
+177 VEPDRIYHPTST

-198 GADGVWA
+198 GPDGVWA
-205 KTGGQEK
+205 KTGGQEN

-240 AAGDEPYIDGSAIR
+240 AAGDAPYRDGSTIR

-284 ARYFLDGFGK
+284 ARYFVDGFGK
-294 ANIGNAATG
+294 ANIGNASTG

-313 HGSHTGSTAAGNAGV
+313 HGSHTASTAAGDAGV
-328 KATIDGNPL
+328 EATIDGNPL

-382 KDGVDVINYSIGG
+382 EDGVDVINYSIGG
-395 GSAETTFS
+395 GSAQTTFS
-403 ATDAA
+403 ATDQA

-439 ITTVG
+439 ITTVA

-467 SITVTEPVTGAFVT
+467 SITVTEPVTGDFVT

-505 AAGKIVLC
+505 TAGKIVLC
-513 ERGVVD
+513 ERGTFD

-543 SIDADTHAVPTVH
+543 SIDADTHSVPTVH

-576 TLVPDNTT
+576 TLVPGNTT

-626 NAEGAEPTFALLSGT
+626 NAEGGEPTFALLSGT

-661 APVSEIKSALM
+661 ASVSEIKSALM
-672 TTAYDTKGA
+672 TTAYDTKDA
-681 DGGAVTDPFTQ
+681 DGGTVTDPFTQ

-701 YLDAGLLYLNGYDDW
+701 YLDAGLLYLNDRSDW
-716 VAYLAATGY
+716 VAYLAAIGY
-725 ATGVDP
+725 ATGIDP

-738 LASIAIGALTGSET
+738 LASIAIGTLTGSET
-752 VTREVTSTRAGTY
+752 VTREVTSTGPGTY
-765 TASIQGLAGVTAD
+765 TASVQGLAGVQAD
-778 VTPKTLEFTE
+778 VTPSTLEFTE

-794 FEVSFTRTTAP
+794 FEVAFTRTTATV
-805 IDAYATGSLTWTS
+805 DEYATGSLTWTS
-818 GATTVRSPIAVNPV
+818 ADHVVRSPVAVNPV
-832 SIAAPDEV
+832 SIAAPAEV
-840 RGKGITGSVDVTVTP
+840 DGTGIDGSVDVTVTP
-855 GTTGPIALAAEGL
+855 GATGSIALTAEGL
-868 TAGRVYANPADAS
+868 ARGVVIPDPKDAS
-881 SPISGTGPA
+881 SPYTGSGPA
-890 KAKLEYATTVPAGQL
+890 KTSATYTVTVPAGQL

-915 DGADLD
+915 DAADLD
-921 LSVFRL
+921 LTVTHVAD
-927 EGGKP
+927 GKTSTYT
-932 VEQFDSATESADE
+932 SATESADE
-945 SVTIATPKAGDYVV
+945 SVTIETPAPGDYVV
-959 VVSVFSI
+959 KVDVFSI
-966 PAGQTTQDFTVTQ
+966 PAGTTAAAYTVTQ
-979 FDLSESTDEGAFTV
+979 FDLSTTTDEGAFTV
-993 SPDPLDAVQ
+993 SPNPIDAVQ
-1002 SRPITY
+1002 SRPATY

-1013 GLAPETAYLGRVAY
+1013 DLAPETAYLGRVAY
-1027 SGTDAVTYV
+1027 SGSGFTTYV
-1036 RVESGAIPAPVAT
+1036 RVESGPIPAPVAT
-1049 AAPVITGTPVAG
+1049 APPVITGTPVAG

-1072 QEGLAFSYRWL
+1072 QEGLKFSYQWF
-1083 ADGKPIAGQT
+1083 ADGKALPGQT

-1103 SGKAITVVVT
+1103 SGKSITVVVT
-1113 AKPATGPTGT
+1113 AKPAEGPTGT

-1128 VVIKLASTVTVGIKP
+1128 VVVKLASTVTVSVKP
-1143 SVVTSA
+1143 PVLTSA

-1156 KVDSQAK
+1156 KVDSAAK

-1173 VGSDTFEVTLDASG
+1173 VGADSFEVTLDAAG

-1201 AVTATYAGDDANAAK
+1201 AVTATYAGDRANGAK

>member
-1 MLRFRARRKGRVRAT
+1 M
-16 DPHLKDVFVIP
+16 FVIP
-27 RFPRLHPESD
+27 RSPRLRSESD
-37 RASSRRKA
+37 RASSLRRA

-59 VTFGAGGAMAA
+59 VTFGAAGAMAA

-76 KQTADLQDGRYIV
+76 TPASALEDGRYIV
-89 TLADE
+89 TLADD
-94 AAATYQGGVSGL
+94 AAATYRGGVDGLPATQARSG
-106 AATEARAGRQL
+106 AQL
-117 DAGSAPV
+117 DAKAGPV
-124 AEYTDYLKGQQE
+124 VAYTDYLEDRQE

-144 DIDYS
+144 DIEYS

-165 AADLSRD
+165 ASKLSGD
-172 RKVQS
+172 REVAS
-177 VEVDRIYHPTST
+177 VEPDRIYHPTST

-229 NPSFAGEPLGT
+229 NPAFAGEPLGT
-240 AAGDEPYIDGSAIR
+240 TAGAEPYRDGSAIAYA
-254 FDKGDGTQFAGVCQT
+254 KGDGTTFRGACQT

-284 ARYFLDGFGK
+284 ARYFVTGFGQE
-294 ANIGNAATG
+294 NIGTAATG

-313 HGSHTGSTAAGNAGV
+313 HGSHTASTAAGEAGV
-328 KATIDGNPL
+328 TATIDGNDL

-351 YKVCWSGPDNSTQ
+351 YKVCWSGPDPAVQT
-364 DDDGCAGADLV
+364 DDGCAGADLV

-395 GSAETTFS
+395 GSARTTFS
-403 ATDAA
+403 ATDSA

-439 ITTVG
+439 ITTVA

-453 ATAKLGDGQQFAGS
+453 ATAQLGDGQAFAGS
-467 SITVTEPVTGAFVT
+467 SITVTEPVTGSFVT
-481 AASVAAAGATTPNLC
+481 AASVAAAGATTPALC
-496 GPGSLDPAK
+496 GPGVLDPAK
-505 AAGKIVLC
+505 TAGKIVLC
-513 ERGVVD
+513 ERGTFD

-543 SIDADTHAVPTVH
+543 SVDADTHSVPTVH

-626 NAEGAEPTFALLSGT
+626 NAEGEEPTFALLSGT

-646 HVAGLALLYLGERPN
+646 HVAGLALLYLGEHPK
-661 APVSEIKSALM
+661 ATPAEIKSAMM
-672 TTAYDTKGA
+672 TTAYDTVDE
-681 DGGAVTDPFTQ
+681 DGGKVTDPFTQ
-692 GAGHVDPTR
+692 GAGHVDARR
-701 YLDAGLLYLNGYDDW
+701 YLDPGLLYLNDRADW
-716 VAYLAATGY
+716 LAYLAATGY
-725 ATGVDP
+725 ASGIDP

-752 VTREVTSTRAGTY
+752 VTREVTSTRAGSY
-765 TASIQGLAGVTAD
+765 TASVQGLAGVTAE

-794 FEVSFTRTTAP
+794 YEVAFTRTTAD
-805 IDAYATGSLTWTS
+805 IDAYATGSLTWTD
-818 GATTVRSPIAVNPV
+818 GDTTVRSPIAVNPV

-840 RGKGITGSVDVTVTP
+840 QGKGITGSVDVTVTP

-868 TAGRVYANPADAS
+868 TAGRVYANPKDAS

-890 KAKLEYATTVPAGQL
+890 KAELQYATTVPAGQL

-915 DGADLD
+915 DKADLD

-927 EGGKP
+927 EDGEP

-945 SVTIATPKAGDYVV
+945 SVTIETPEAGDYVV
-959 VVSVFSI
+959 VVSIFSI
-966 PAGQTTQDFTVTQ
+966 PAGATTQDFTITQ

-993 SPDPLDAVQ
+993 SPNPLDAVQ
-1002 SRPITY
+1002 SQPITY

-1027 SGTDAVTYV
+1027 SGTESSTYV
-1036 RVESGAIPAPVAT
+1036 RVESGAIPAPTAT
-1049 AAPVITGTPVAG
+1049 APPVITGTPVAG
-1061 QTLTASPGTWD
+1061 QTLTATPGTWD
-1072 QEGLAFSYRWL
+1072 QEGLKFSYQWY
-1083 ADGKPIAGQT
+1083 ADGKALAGQT

-1103 SGKAITVVVT
+1103 AGKSITVVVT
-1113 AKPATGPTGT
+1113 AKPATGPSGT
-1123 ATSEP
+1123 ATSEA
-1128 VVIKLASTVTVGIKP
+1128 VVIKLASTVTVSVKP
-1143 SVVTSA
+1143 PVLTSA

-1156 KVDSQAK
+1156 KVDSAAK
-1163 AAPTGTVTVK
+1163 AAPTGIVTVK
-1173 VGSDTFEVTLDASG
+1173 VGADSFEVALDAAG

-1201 AVTATYAGDDANAAK
+1201 TVTATYAGDAANAAK
-1216 TSAPKYLYVS
+1216 ASSPKYLYVS

>member
-1 MLRFRARRKGRVRAT
+1 VRVSGRARAT
-16 DPHLKDVFVIP
+16 HPHSKDVFVIP
-27 RFPRLHPESD
+27 RSIRLRSESD
-37 RASSRRKA
+37 RASSLRRA

-59 VTFGAGGAMAA
+59 VTFGAGGAFAA

-76 KQTADLQDGRYIV
+76 KQASDLKDGRYIV

-106 AATEARAGRQL
+106 AATEARSGTQL

-124 AEYTDYLKGQQE
+124 TAYTDYLEGQQE

-165 AADLSRD
+165 AAKLSSD
-172 RKVQS
+172 RKVLS
-177 VEVDRIYHPTST
+177 VEPDRIYHPTST

-198 GADGVWA
+198 GPDGVWA
-205 KTGGQEK
+205 KTGGQEN

-240 AAGDEPYIDGSAIR
+240 AAGDAPYRDGSTIR

-284 ARYFLDGFGK
+284 ARYFVDGFGK
-294 ANIGNAATG
+294 ANIGNASTG

-313 HGSHTGSTAAGNAGV
+313 HGSHTASTAAGDAGV
-328 KATIDGNPL
+328 EATIDGNPL

-382 KDGVDVINYSIGG
+382 EDGVDVINYSIGG
-395 GSAETTFS
+395 GSAQTTFS
-403 ATDAA
+403 ATDQA

-439 ITTVG
+439 ITTVA

-467 SITVTEPVTGAFVT
+467 SITVTEPVTGDFVT

-505 AAGKIVLC
+505 TAGKIVLC
-513 ERGVVD
+513 ERGTFD

-543 SIDADTHAVPTVH
+543 SIDADTHSVPTVH

-576 TLVPDNTT
+576 TLVPGNTT

-626 NAEGAEPTFALLSGT
+626 NAEGGEPTFALLSGT

-661 APVSEIKSALM
+661 ASVSEIKSALM
-672 TTAYDTKGA
+672 TTAYDTKDA
-681 DGGAVTDPFTQ
+681 DGGTVTDPFTQ

-701 YLDAGLLYLNGYDDW
+701 YLDAGLLYLNDRSDW
-716 VAYLAATGY
+716 VAYLAALGY
-725 ATGVDP
+725 ATGIDP

-738 LASIAIGALTGSET
+738 LASIAIGTLTGSET
-752 VTREVTSTRAGTY
+752 VTREVTSTGPGTY
-765 TASIQGLAGVTAD
+765 TASVQGLAGVQAD
-778 VTPKTLEFTE
+778 VTPSTLEFTE

-794 FEVSFTRTTAP
+794 FEVAFTRTTATV
-805 IDAYATGSLTWTS
+805 DEYATGSLTWTS
-818 GATTVRSPIAVNPV
+818 ADHVVRSPVAVNPV
-832 SIAAPDEV
+832 SIAAPAEV
-840 RGKGITGSVDVTVTP
+840 DGTGIDGSVDVTVTP
-855 GTTGPIALAAEGL
+855 GATGSIALTAEGL
-868 TAGRVYANPADAS
+868 ARGVVIPDPEDAS
-881 SPISGTGPA
+881 SPFTGSG
-890 KAKLEYATTVPAGQL
+890 KAKDVFDYPITVPEGQL
-905 ATRIDLDSAD
+905 ATRIDLDAD
-915 DGADLD
+915 DDASDLD
-921 LSVFRL
+921 LQVFRL
-927 EGGKP
+927 EDGTP
-932 VEQFDSATESADE
+932 VEAFQSATSSADE
-945 SVTIATPKAGDYVV
+945 SVTIDTPTPGDYVV
-959 VVSVFSI
+959 EVVVFSV
-966 PAGQTTQDFTVTQ
+966 PAGQSTEEFTVTQ
-979 FDLSESTDEGAFTV
+979 FDLSTTTDEGAFTV
-993 SPDPLDAVQ
+993 SPNPIDAVQ
-1002 SRPITY
+1002 SQPATY

-1013 GLAPETAYLGRVAY
+1013 DLAPETAYLGRVAY
-1027 SGTDAVTYV
+1027 SGSGFTTYV
-1036 RVESGAIPAPVAT
+1036 RVESGPIPAPVAT
-1049 AAPVITGTPVAG
+1049 APPVITGTPVAG

-1072 QEGLAFSYRWL
+1072 QEGLKFSYQWY
-1083 ADGKPIAGQT
+1083 ADGKALPGQT

-1103 SGKAITVVVT
+1103 SGKSITVVVT
-1113 AKPATGPTGT
+1113 AKPAEGPTGT

-1128 VVIKLASTVTVGIKP
+1128 VVVKLASTVTVSVKP
-1143 SVVTSA
+1143 PVLTSA

-1156 KVDSQAK
+1156 KVDSAAK

-1173 VGSDTFEVTLDASG
+1173 VGSDSFEVALDAAG

-1201 AVTATYAGDDANAAK
+1201 AVTATYAGDAANAAK

>member
-1 MLRFRARRKGRVRAT
+1 MRVSGRARAT
-16 DPHLKDVFVIP
+16 HPHSKDVFVIP
-27 RFPRLHPESD
+27 RSIRLRSESD
-37 RASSRRKA
+37 RASSLRRA

-59 VTFGAGGAMAA
+59 VTFGAGGAFAA

-76 KQTADLQDGRYIV
+76 KQASDLKDGRYIV

-106 AATEARAGRQL
+106 AATEARSGTQL

-124 AEYTDYLKGQQE
+124 TAYTDYLEGQQE

-165 AADLSRD
+165 AAKLSSD
-172 RKVQS
+172 RKVLS
-177 VEVDRIYHPTST
+177 VEPDRIYHPTST

-198 GADGVWA
+198 GPDGVWA
-205 KTGGQEK
+205 KTGGQEN

-240 AAGDEPYIDGSAIR
+240 AAGDAPYRDGSTIR

-284 ARYFLDGFGK
+284 ARYFVDGFGK
-294 ANIGNAATG
+294 ANIGNASTG

-313 HGSHTGSTAAGNAGV
+313 HGSHTASTAAGDAGV
-328 KATIDGNPL
+328 EATIDGNPL

-382 KDGVDVINYSIGG
+382 EDGVDVINYSIGG
-395 GSAETTFS
+395 GSAQTTFS
-403 ATDAA
+403 ATDQA

-439 ITTVG
+439 ITTVA

-467 SITVTEPVTGAFVT
+467 SITVTEPVTGDFVT

-505 AAGKIVLC
+505 TAGKIVLC
-513 ERGVVD
+513 ERGTFD

-543 SIDADTHAVPTVH
+543 SIDADTHSVPTVH

-576 TLVPDNTT
+576 TLVPGNTT

-626 NAEGAEPTFALLSGT
+626 NAEGGEPTFALLSGT

-661 APVSEIKSALM
+661 ASVSEIKSALM
-672 TTAYDTKGA
+672 TTAYDTKDA
-681 DGGAVTDPFTQ
+681 DGGTVTDPFTQ

-701 YLDAGLLYLNGYDDW
+701 YLDAGLLYLNDRSDW
-716 VAYLAATGY
+716 VAYLAALGY
-725 ATGVDP
+725 ATGIDP

-738 LASIAIGALTGSET
+738 LASIAIGTLTGSET
-752 VTREVTSTRAGTY
+752 VTREVTSTGPGTY
-765 TASIQGLAGVTAD
+765 TASVQGLAGVQAD
-778 VTPKTLEFTE
+778 VTPSTLEFTE

-794 FEVSFTRTTAP
+794 FEVAFTRTTATV
-805 IDAYATGSLTWTS
+805 DEYATGSLTWTS
-818 GATTVRSPIAVNPV
+818 ADHVVRSPVAVNPV
-832 SIAAPDEV
+832 SIAAPAEV
-840 RGKGITGSVDVTVTP
+840 DGTGIDGSVDVTVTP
-855 GTTGPIALAAEGL
+855 GATGSIALTAEGL
-868 TAGRVYANPADAS
+868 ARGVVIPDPEDAS
-881 SPISGTGPA
+881 SPFTGSG
-890 KAKLEYATTVPAGQL
+890 KAKDVFDYPITVPEGQL
-905 ATRIDLDSAD
+905 ATRIDLDAD
-915 DGADLD
+915 DDASDLD
-921 LSVFRL
+921 LQVFRL
-927 EGGKP
+927 EDGTP
-932 VEQFDSATESADE
+932 VEAFQSATSSADE
-945 SVTIATPKAGDYVV
+945 SVTIDTPTPGDYVV
-959 VVSVFSI
+959 EVVVFSV
-966 PAGQTTQDFTVTQ
+966 PAGQSTEEFTVTQ
-979 FDLSESTDEGAFTV
+979 FDLSTTTDEGAFTV
-993 SPDPLDAVQ
+993 SPNPIDAVQ
-1002 SRPITY
+1002 SQPATY

-1013 GLAPETAYLGRVAY
+1013 DLAPETAYLGRVAY
-1027 SGTDAVTYV
+1027 SGSDFTTYV
-1036 RVESGAIPAPVAT
+1036 RVESGPIPAPVAT
-1049 AAPVITGTPVAG
+1049 APPVITGTPVAG

-1072 QEGLAFSYRWL
+1072 QEGLKFSYQWY
-1083 ADGKPIAGQT
+1083 ADGKALPGQT

-1103 SGKAITVVVT
+1103 SGKSITVVVT
-1113 AKPATGPTGT
+1113 AKPAEGPTGT

-1128 VVIKLASTVTVGIKP
+1128 VVVKLASTVTVSVKP
-1143 SVVTSA
+1143 PVLTSA

-1156 KVDSQAK
+1156 KVDSAAK

-1173 VGSDTFEVTLDASG
+1173 VGADSFEVTLDASG

-1201 AVTATYAGDDANAAK
+1201 AVTATYAGDAANAAK

>member
-1 MLRFRARRKGRVRAT
+1 M
-16 DPHLKDVFVIP
+16 IP
-27 RFPRLHPESD
+27 RSIRLRSESD
-37 RASSRRKA
+37 RASSLRRA

-59 VTFGAGGAMAA
+59 VTFGAGGAFAA

-76 KQTADLQDGRYIV
+76 KQASDLKDGRYIV

-106 AATEARAGRQL
+106 AATEARSGTQL

-124 AEYTDYLKGQQE
+124 TAYTDYLEGQQE

-165 AADLSRD
+165 AAKLSSD
-172 RKVQS
+172 RKVLS
-177 VEVDRIYHPTST
+177 VEPDRIYHPTST

-198 GADGVWA
+198 GPDGVWA
-205 KTGGQEK
+205 KTGGQEN

-240 AAGDEPYIDGSAIR
+240 AAGDAPYRDGSTIR

-284 ARYFLDGFGK
+284 ARYFVDGFGK
-294 ANIGNAATG
+294 ANIGNASTG

-313 HGSHTGSTAAGNAGV
+313 HGSHTASTAAGDAGV
-328 KATIDGNPL
+328 EATIDGNPL

-382 KDGVDVINYSIGG
+382 EDGVDVINYSIGG
-395 GSAETTFS
+395 GSAQTTFS
-403 ATDAA
+403 ATDQA

-439 ITTVG
+439 ITTVA

-467 SITVTEPVTGAFVT
+467 SITVTEPVTGDFVT

-505 AAGKIVLC
+505 TAGKIVLC
-513 ERGVVD
+513 ERGTFD

-543 SIDADTHAVPTVH
+543 SIDADTHSVPTVH

-561 YAAVSAYAATPGATV
+561 YAAVSAYAATRGATV
-576 TLVPDNTT
+576 TLVPGNTT

-626 NAEGAEPTFALLSGT
+626 NAEGGEPTFALLSGT

-661 APVSEIKSALM
+661 ASVSEIKSALM
-672 TTAYDTKGA
+672 TTAYDTKDA
-681 DGGAVTDPFTQ
+681 DGGTVTDPFTQ

-701 YLDAGLLYLNGYDDW
+701 YLDAGLLYLNDRSDW
-716 VAYLAATGY
+716 VAYLAALGY
-725 ATGVDP
+725 ATGIDP

-738 LASIAIGALTGSET
+738 LASIAIGTLTGSET
-752 VTREVTSTRAGTY
+752 VTREVTSTGPGTY
-765 TASIQGLAGVTAD
+765 TASVQGLAGVQAD
-778 VTPKTLEFTE
+778 VTPSTLEFTE

-794 FEVSFTRTTAP
+794 FEVAFTRTTATV
-805 IDAYATGSLTWTS
+805 DEYATGSLTWTS
-818 GATTVRSPIAVNPV
+818 ADHVVRSPVAVNPV
-832 SIAAPDEV
+832 SIAAPAEV
-840 RGKGITGSVDVTVTP
+840 DGTGIDGSVDVTVTP
-855 GTTGPIALAAEGL
+855 GATGSIALTAEGL
-868 TAGRVYANPADAS
+868 ARGVVIPDPEDAS
-881 SPISGTGPA
+881 SPFTGSG
-890 KAKLEYATTVPAGQL
+890 KAKDVFDYPITVPEGQL
-905 ATRIDLDSAD
+905 ATRIDLDAD
-915 DGADLD
+915 DDASDLD
-921 LSVFRL
+921 LQVFRL
-927 EGGKP
+927 EDGTP
-932 VEQFDSATESADE
+932 VEAFQSATSSADE
-945 SVTIATPKAGDYVV
+945 SVTIDTPTPGDYVV
-959 VVSVFSI
+959 EVAVFSV
-966 PAGQTTQDFTVTQ
+966 PAGQSTEEFTVTQ
-979 FDLSESTDEGAFTV
+979 FDLSTTTDEGAFTV
-993 SPDPLDAVQ
+993 SPNPIDAVQ
-1002 SRPITY
+1002 SQPATY

-1013 GLAPETAYLGRVAY
+1013 DLAPETAYLGRVAY
-1027 SGTDAVTYV
+1027 SGSGFTTYV
-1036 RVESGAIPAPVAT
+1036 RVESGPIPAPVAT
-1049 AAPVITGTPVAG
+1049 APPVITGTPVAG

-1072 QEGLAFSYRWL
+1072 QEGLKFSYQWF
-1083 ADGKPIAGQT
+1083 ADGKALPGQT

-1103 SGKAITVVVT
+1103 SGKSITVVVT
-1113 AKPATGPTGT
+1113 AKPAEGPTGT

-1128 VVIKLASTVTVGIKP
+1128 VVVKLASTVTVSVKP
-1143 SVVTSA
+1143 PVLTSA

-1156 KVDSQAK
+1156 KVDSAAK

-1173 VGSDTFEVTLDASG
+1173 VGADSFEVTLDAAG

-1201 AVTATYAGDDANAAK
+1201 AVTATYAGDAANAAK

>member
-1 MLRFRARRKGRVRAT
+1 M
-16 DPHLKDVFVIP
+16 IP
-27 RFPRLHPESD
+27 RSIRLRSESD
-37 RASSRRKA
+37 RASSLRRA

-59 VTFGAGGAMAA
+59 VTFGAGGAFAA

-76 KQTADLQDGRYIV
+76 KQASDLKDGRYIV

-106 AATEARAGRQL
+106 AATEARSGTQL

-124 AEYTDYLKGQQE
+124 TAYTDYLEGQQE

-165 AADLSRD
+165 AAKLSSD
-172 RKVQS
+172 RKVLS
-177 VEVDRIYHPTST
+177 VEPDRIYHPTST

-198 GADGVWA
+198 GPDGVWA
-205 KTGGQEK
+205 KTGGQEN

-240 AAGDEPYIDGSAIR
+240 AAGDAPYRDGSTIR

-284 ARYFLDGFGK
+284 ARYFVDGFGK
-294 ANIGNAATG
+294 ANIGNASTG

-313 HGSHTGSTAAGNAGV
+313 HGSHTASTAAGDAGV
-328 KATIDGNPL
+328 EATIDGNPL

-382 KDGVDVINYSIGG
+382 EDGVDVINYSIGG
-395 GSAETTFS
+395 GSAQTTFS
-403 ATDAA
+403 ATDQA

-439 ITTVG
+439 ITTVA

-467 SITVTEPVTGAFVT
+467 SITVTEPVTGDFVT

-505 AAGKIVLC
+505 TAGKIVLC
-513 ERGVVD
+513 ERGTFD

-543 SIDADTHAVPTVH
+543 SIDADTHSVPTVH

-576 TLVPDNTT
+576 TLVPGNTT

-626 NAEGAEPTFALLSGT
+626 NAEGGEPTFALLSGT

-661 APVSEIKSALM
+661 ASVSEIKSALM
-672 TTAYDTKGA
+672 TTAYDTKDA
-681 DGGAVTDPFTQ
+681 DGGTVTDPFTQ

-701 YLDAGLLYLNGYDDW
+701 YLDAGLLYLNDRSDW
-716 VAYLAATGY
+716 VAYLAALGY
-725 ATGVDP
+725 ATGIDP

-738 LASIAIGALTGSET
+738 LASIAIGTLTGSET
-752 VTREVTSTRAGTY
+752 VTREVTSTGPGTY
-765 TASIQGLAGVTAD
+765 TASVQGLAGVQAD
-778 VTPKTLEFTE
+778 VTPSTLEFTE

-794 FEVSFTRTTAP
+794 FEVAFTRTTATV
-805 IDAYATGSLTWTS
+805 DEYATGSLTWTS
-818 GATTVRSPIAVNPV
+818 DDHVVRSPVAVNPV
-832 SIAAPDEV
+832 SIAAPAEV
-840 RGKGITGSVDVTVTP
+840 DGTGIDGSVDVTVTP
-855 GTTGPIALAAEGL
+855 GATGSIALIAEGL
-868 TAGRVYANPADAS
+868 ARGVVIPDPEDAS
-881 SPISGTGPA
+881 SPFTGSG
-890 KAKLEYATTVPAGQL
+890 KAKDVFDYPITVPEGQL
-905 ATRIDLDSAD
+905 ATRIDLDAD
-915 DGADLD
+915 DDASDLD
-921 LSVFRL
+921 LQVFRL
-927 EGGKP
+927 EDGTP
-932 VEQFDSATESADE
+932 VEAFQSATSSADE
-945 SVTIATPKAGDYVV
+945 SVTIDTPTPGDYVV
-959 VVSVFSI
+959 EVVVFSV
-966 PAGQTTQDFTVTQ
+966 PAGKSTEEFTVTQ
-979 FDLSESTDEGAFTV
+979 FDLSTTTDEGAFTV
-993 SPDPLDAVQ
+993 SPNPIDAVQ
-1002 SRPITY
+1002 SQPATY

-1013 GLAPETAYLGRVAY
+1013 DLAPETAYLGRVAY
-1027 SGTDAVTYV
+1027 SGSGFTTYV
-1036 RVESGAIPAPVAT
+1036 RVESGPIPAPVAT
-1049 AAPVITGTPVAG
+1049 APPVITGTPVAG

-1072 QEGLAFSYRWL
+1072 QEGLKFSYQWY
-1083 ADGKPIAGQT
+1083 ADGKALPGQT

-1103 SGKAITVVVT
+1103 SGKSITVVVT
-1113 AKPATGPTGT
+1113 AKPAEGPTGT

-1128 VVIKLASTVTVGIKP
+1128 VVVKLASTVTVSVKP
-1143 SVVTSA
+1143 PVLTSA

-1156 KVDSQAK
+1156 KVDSAAK

-1173 VGSDTFEVTLDASG
+1173 VGSDSFEVALDASG

-1201 AVTATYAGDDANAAK
+1201 AVTATYAGDAANAAK

>member
-1 MLRFRARRKGRVRAT
+1 MLRSRACRKGYARAT
-16 DPHLKDVFVIP
+16 HPLSKDVFVIP
-27 RFPRLHPESD
+27 RSPRLRSESD
-37 RASSRRKA
+37 RASSLRRA

-59 VTFGAGGAMAA
+59 VTFGAGGAFAA
-70 PAPTVA
+70 PAPNVA
-76 KQTADLQDGRYIV
+76 TPASDLEDGRYIV

-106 AATEARAGRQL
+106 AATEARSGTQR
-117 DAGSAPV
+117 DARSAPV
-124 AEYTDYLKGQQE
+124 SEYTDYLKGQQE

-165 AADLSRD
+165 ASALTSD
-172 RKVQS
+172 RKVLS
-177 VEVDRIYHPTST
+177 VEPDRIYHPTST
-189 PAADFLGLT
+189 PAVDFLGLT
-198 GADGVWA
+198 GPDGVWA
-205 KTGGQEK
+205 KTGGQED

-229 NPSFAGEPLGT
+229 NPSFAGEPLGI
-240 AAGDEPYIDGSAIR
+240 AAGDAPYRDGSTIR
-254 FDKGDGTQFAGVCQT
+254 FDKGDGTQFTGACQT
-269 GEQFTAA
+269 GEQFAA
-276 DCSTKIVG
+276 DDCSTKIVG
-284 ARYFLDGFGK
+284 ARYFVDGFGT
-294 ANIGNAATG
+294 ANIGDATTG

-313 HGSHTGSTAAGNAGV
+313 HGSHTASTAAGEAGV
-328 KATIDGNPL
+328 EATIDGNPL
-337 GEISGVAPASKIAA
+337 GETSGVAPASKIAA
-351 YKVCWSGPDNSTQ
+351 YKVCWSGPDGSVQT
-364 DDDGCAGADLV
+364 DDGCAGADLV

-382 KDGVDVINYSIGG
+382 EDGVDVINYSIGG

-453 ATAKLGDGQQFAGS
+453 ATAELGDGQQLAGS
-467 SITVTEPVTGAFVT
+467 SITVTEPVSGAFVA
-481 AASVAAAGATTPNLC
+481 AASVAVAVTPALC
-496 GPGSLDPAK
+496 GPGALDPAK
-505 AAGKIVLC
+505 TAGKIVLC
-513 ERGVVD
+513 ERGTFD

-543 SIDADTHAVPTVH
+543 SIDADTHSVPTVH

-626 NAEGAEPTFALLSGT
+626 NAEGGEPTFALLSGT

-646 HVAGLALLYLGERPN
+646 HVAGLALLYLGEKPK
-661 APVSEIKSALM
+661 ATPAEVKSALM
-672 TTAYDTKGA
+672 TTAYDTVDA
-681 DGGAVTDPFTQ
+681 DGAKVTDPFSQ
-692 GAGHVDPTR
+692 GAGHVDARR
-701 YLDAGLLYLNGYDDW
+701 YLDPGLLYLNDRSDW
-716 VAYLAATGY
+716 GAYLVALGY

-738 LASIAIGALTGSET
+738 LASIAIGTLTGSET
-752 VTREVTSTRAGTY
+752 VTREVTSTGPGTY
-765 TASIQGLAGVTAD
+765 AASVQGLAGVQAD
-778 VTPKTLEFTE
+778 VTPSTLEFTE

-794 FEVSFTRTTAP
+794 FEVAFTRTTATV
-805 IDAYATGSLTWTS
+805 DEYATGSLTWTS
-818 GATTVRSPIAVNPV
+818 ADHVVRSPVAVNPV
-832 SIAAPDEV
+832 SIAAPAEV
-840 RGKGITGSVDVTVTP
+840 QGAGIDGSVDVTVTP
-855 GTTGPIALAAEGL
+855 GATGSIALTAEGL
-868 TAGRVYANPADAS
+868 ARGVVIPDSKDAS
-881 SPISGTGPA
+881 SPYTGSGPA
-890 KAKLEYATTVPAGQL
+890 KTSATYTVTVPEGQL
-905 ATRIDLDSAD
+905 ATRIDLDSVD
-915 DGADLD
+915 DAADLD
-921 LSVFRL
+921 LTVTRVAD
-927 EGGKP
+927 GKTTTYT
-932 VEQFDSATESADE
+932 SATASADE
-945 SVTIATPKAGDYVV
+945 SVTIETPAPGEYVV
-959 VVSVFSI
+959 KVDVFSI
-966 PAGQTTQDFTVTQ
+966 PTGATAASYTVTQ
-979 FDLSESTDEGAFTV
+979 FDLSTTSDEGAFTV
-993 SPDPLDAVQ
+993 SPNPIDAVQ
-1002 SRPITY
+1002 SRPVTY

-1013 GLAPETAYLGRVAY
+1013 DLEPETAYLGRVAY
-1027 SGTDAVTYV
+1027 SGSGFTTYV
-1036 RVESGAIPAPVAT
+1036 RVESGAIPAPAAT
-1049 AAPVITGTPVAG
+1049 APPVITGTPVAG

-1072 QEGLAFSYRWL
+1072 QEGLKYSYQWY
-1083 ADGKPIAGQT
+1083 ADGRALPGQT

-1103 SGKAITVVVT
+1103 AGKSITVVVT
-1113 AKPATGPTGT
+1113 AKPAEGPTGT

-1128 VVIKLASTVTVGIKP
+1128 VVIKLASTITVSVKP
-1143 SVVTSA
+1143 AVLTSA

-1156 KVDSQAK
+1156 KVDSPAK

-1173 VGSDTFEVTLDASG
+1173 VGADSFEVTLDAAG

-1201 AVTATYAGDDANAAK
+1201 AVTATYAGDAANAAK

>member
-1 MLRFRARRKGRVRAT
+1 MRVSGRARAT
-16 DPHLKDVFVIP
+16 HPHSKDVFVIP
-27 RFPRLHPESD
+27 RSIRLRSESD
-37 RASSRRKA
+37 RASSLRRA

-59 VTFGAGGAMAA
+59 VTFGAGGAFAA
-70 PAPTVA
+70 PAPSIA
-76 KQTADLQDGRYIV
+76 KQAADLKDGRYIV

-106 AATEARAGRQL
+106 AATEARSGTQL

-124 AEYTDYLKGQQE
+124 ERYTDYLKGQQE

-165 AADLSRD
+165 AAELSSD
-172 RKVQS
+172 RKVLS
-177 VEVDRIYHPTST
+177 VEPDRIYHPTST

-198 GADGVWA
+198 GPDGVWA
-205 KTGGQEK
+205 RTGGQEN

-240 AAGDEPYIDGSAIR
+240 AAGDAPYRDGSTIR
-254 FDKGDGTQFAGVCQT
+254 FDKGDGAQFTGVCQT

-284 ARYFLDGFGK
+284 ARYFVDGFGK
-294 ANIGNAATG
+294 ANIGNASTG

-313 HGSHTGSTAAGNAGV
+313 HGSHTASTAAGDAGV
-328 KATIDGNPL
+328 EATIDGNPL

-395 GSAETTFS
+395 GSAQTTFS
-403 ATDAA
+403 ATDQA

-439 ITTVG
+439 ITTVA

-467 SITVTEPVTGAFVT
+467 SITVTEPVTGDFVT

-505 AAGKIVLC
+505 TAGKIVLC
-513 ERGVVD
+513 ERGTFD

-543 SIDADTHAVPTVH
+543 SIDADTHSVPTVH

-576 TLVPDNTT
+576 TLVPGNTT

-626 NAEGAEPTFALLSGT
+626 NAEGGEPTFALLSGT

-661 APVSEIKSALM
+661 ASVSEIKSALM
-672 TTAYDTKGA
+672 TTAYDTKDA
-681 DGGAVTDPFTQ
+681 DGGTVTDPFTQ

-701 YLDAGLLYLNGYDDW
+701 YLDAGLLYLNDRSDW
-716 VAYLAATGY
+716 VAYLAALGY
-725 ATGVDP
+725 ATGIDP

-738 LASIAIGALTGSET
+738 LASIAIGTLTGSET
-752 VTREVTSTRAGTY
+752 VTREVTSTGPGTY
-765 TASIQGLAGVTAD
+765 TASVQGLAGVQAD
-778 VTPKTLEFTE
+778 VTPSTLEFTE

-794 FEVSFTRTTAP
+794 FEVAFTRTTATV
-805 IDAYATGSLTWTS
+805 DEYATGSLTWTS
-818 GATTVRSPIAVNPV
+818 ADHVVRSPVAVNPV
-832 SIAAPDEV
+832 SIAAPAEV
-840 RGKGITGSVDVTVTP
+840 DGTGIDGSVDVTVTP
-855 GTTGPIALAAEGL
+855 GATGSIALTAEGL
-868 TAGRVYANPADAS
+868 ARGVVIPDPEDAS
-881 SPISGTGPA
+881 SPFTGSG
-890 KAKLEYATTVPAGQL
+890 KAKDVFDYPITVPEGQL
-905 ATRIDLDSAD
+905 ATRIDLDAD
-915 DGADLD
+915 DDASDLD
-921 LSVFRL
+921 LQVFRL
-927 EGGKP
+927 EDGKP
-932 VEQFDSATESADE
+932 VEAFQSATSSADE
-945 SVTIATPKAGDYVV
+945 SVTIDTPTPGEYVV
-959 VVSVFSI
+959 EVVVFSI
-966 PAGQTTQDFTVTQ
+966 PAGQSTEEFTVTQ
-979 FDLSESTDEGAFTV
+979 FDLSTTTDEGAFTV
-993 SPDPLDAVQ
+993 SPNPIDAVQ
-1002 SRPITY
+1002 SQPATY

-1013 GLAPETAYLGRVAY
+1013 DLAPETAYLGRVAY
-1027 SGTDAVTYV
+1027 SGSGFTTYV
-1036 RVESGAIPAPVAT
+1036 RVESGPIPAPVAT
-1049 AAPVITGTPVAG
+1049 APPVITGTPVAG

-1072 QEGLAFSYRWL
+1072 QEGLKFSYQWY
-1083 ADGKPIAGQT
+1083 ADGKALPGQT

-1103 SGKAITVVVT
+1103 SGKSITVVVT
-1113 AKPATGPTGT
+1113 AKPAEGPTGT

-1128 VVIKLASTVTVGIKP
+1128 VVVKLASTVTVSVKP
-1143 SVVTSA
+1143 PVLTSA

-1156 KVDSQAK
+1156 KVDSAAK

-1173 VGSDTFEVTLDASG
+1173 VGADSFEVTLDAAG

-1201 AVTATYAGDDANAAK
+1201 AVTATYAGDTANAAK

>member
-1 MLRFRARRKGRVRAT
+1 M
-16 DPHLKDVFVIP
+16 FVIP
-27 RFPRLHPESD
+27 RSIRLRSESD
-37 RASSRRKA
+37 RASSLRRA

-59 VTFGAGGAMAA
+59 VTFGAGGAFAA

-76 KQTADLQDGRYIV
+76 KQASDLKDGRYIV

-106 AATEARAGRQL
+106 AATEARSGTQL

-124 AEYTDYLKGQQE
+124 TAYTDYLEGQQE

-165 AADLSRD
+165 AAKLSSD
-172 RKVQS
+172 RKVLS
-177 VEVDRIYHPTST
+177 VEPDRIYHPTST

-198 GADGVWA
+198 GPDGVWA
-205 KTGGQEK
+205 KTGGQEN

-240 AAGDEPYIDGSAIR
+240 AAGDAPYRDGSTIR

-284 ARYFLDGFGK
+284 ARYFVDGFGK
-294 ANIGNAATG
+294 ANIGNASTG

-313 HGSHTGSTAAGNAGV
+313 HGSHTASTAAGDAGV
-328 KATIDGNPL
+328 EATIDGNPL

-382 KDGVDVINYSIGG
+382 EDGVDVINYSIGG
-395 GSAETTFS
+395 GSAQTTFS
-403 ATDAA
+403 ATDQA

-439 ITTVG
+439 ITTVA

-467 SITVTEPVTGAFVT
+467 SITVTEPVTGDFVT

-505 AAGKIVLC
+505 TAGKIVLC
-513 ERGVVD
+513 ERGTFD

-543 SIDADTHAVPTVH
+543 SIDADTHSVPTVH

-561 YAAVSAYAATPGATV
+561 YAAVSAYAATRGATV
-576 TLVPDNTT
+576 TLVPGNTT

-626 NAEGAEPTFALLSGT
+626 NAEGGEPTFALLSGT

-661 APVSEIKSALM
+661 ASVSEIKSALM
-672 TTAYDTKGA
+672 TTAYDTKDA
-681 DGGAVTDPFTQ
+681 DGGTVTDPFTQ

-701 YLDAGLLYLNGYDDW
+701 YLDAGLLYLNDRSDW
-716 VAYLAATGY
+716 VAYLAALGY
-725 ATGVDP
+725 ATGIDP

-738 LASIAIGALTGSET
+738 LASIAIGTLTGSET
-752 VTREVTSTRAGTY
+752 VTREVTSTGPGTY
-765 TASIQGLAGVTAD
+765 TASVQGLAGVQAD
-778 VTPKTLEFTE
+778 VTPSTLEFTE

-794 FEVSFTRTTAP
+794 FEVAFTRTTATV
-805 IDAYATGSLTWTS
+805 DEYATGSLTWTS
-818 GATTVRSPIAVNPV
+818 ADHVVRSPVAVNPV
-832 SIAAPDEV
+832 SIAAPAEV
-840 RGKGITGSVDVTVTP
+840 DGTGIDGSVDVTVTP
-855 GTTGPIALAAEGL
+855 GATGSIALTAEGL
-868 TAGRVYANPADAS
+868 ARGVVIPDPEDAS
-881 SPISGTGPA
+881 SPFTGSG
-890 KAKLEYATTVPAGQL
+890 KAKDVFDYPITVPEGQL
-905 ATRIDLDSAD
+905 ATRIDLDAD
-915 DGADLD
+915 DDASDLD
-921 LSVFRL
+921 LQVFRL
-927 EGGKP
+927 EDGTP
-932 VEQFDSATESADE
+932 VEAFQSATSSADE
-945 SVTIATPKAGDYVV
+945 SVTIDTPTPGDYVV
-959 VVSVFSI
+959 EVAVFSV
-966 PAGQTTQDFTVTQ
+966 PAGQSTEEFTVTQ
-979 FDLSESTDEGAFTV
+979 FDLSTTTDEGAFTV
-993 SPDPLDAVQ
+993 SPNPIDAVQ
-1002 SRPITY
+1002 SQPATY

-1013 GLAPETAYLGRVAY
+1013 DLAPETAYLGRVAY
-1027 SGTDAVTYV
+1027 SGSGFTTYV
-1036 RVESGAIPAPVAT
+1036 RVESGPIPAPVAT
-1049 AAPVITGTPVAG
+1049 APPVITGTPVAG

-1072 QEGLAFSYRWL
+1072 QEGLKFSYQWF
-1083 ADGKPIAGQT
+1083 ADGKALPGQT

-1103 SGKAITVVVT
+1103 SGKSITVVVT
-1113 AKPATGPTGT
+1113 AKPAEGPTGT

-1128 VVIKLASTVTVGIKP
+1128 VVVKLASTVTVSVKP
-1143 SVVTSA
+1143 PVLTSA

-1156 KVDSQAK
+1156 KVDSAAK

-1173 VGSDTFEVTLDASG
+1173 VGADSFEVTLDAAG

-1201 AVTATYAGDDANAAK
+1201 AVTATYAGDAANAAK

>member
-1 MLRFRARRKGRVRAT
+1 M
-16 DPHLKDVFVIP
+16 IP

-37 RASSRRKA
+37 RASSLRRA

-59 VTFGAGGAMAA
+59 VSFGAGGALAA
-70 PAPTVA
+70 PAPSIATPSSE
-76 KQTADLQDGRYIV
+76 LEDGRYIV

-106 AATEARAGRQL
+106 AATEARSGTQL

-124 AEYTDYLKGQQE
+124 AEYTDYLEEQQR

-165 AADLSRD
+165 AAELSSD
-172 RKVQS
+172 RKVLS
-177 VEVDRIYHPTST
+177 VEPDRIYHPTST

-205 KTGGQEK
+205 RTGGQEN

-240 AAGDEPYIDGSAIR
+240 AAGDAPYLDGSTIR

-284 ARYFLDGFGK
+284 ARYFVDGFGK
-294 ANIGNAATG
+294 KNIGTAATG

-328 KATIDGNPL
+328 EATVDGNPL

-351 YKVCWSGPDNSTQ
+351 YKVCWSGPDNSSQ

-382 KDGVDVINYSIGG
+382 EDGVDVINYSIGG
-395 GSAETTFS
+395 GSAQTTFS
-403 ATDAA
+403 ATDKA

-439 ITTVG
+439 ITTVA

-453 ATAKLGDGQQFAGS
+453 ATAQLGDGQQFAGS
-467 SITVTEPVTGAFVT
+467 SITVTEPVSGAFVT
-481 AASVAAAGATTPNLC
+481 AASVAAAGATTPALC
-496 GPGSLDPAK
+496 GPGTLDPAK
-505 AAGKIVLC
+505 TAGKIVLC

-672 TTAYDTKGA
+672 TTAYDTKDA
-681 DGGAVTDPFTQ
+681 DGDPVTDPFAQ
-692 GAGHVDPTR
+692 GAGHVDARR

-765 TASIQGLAGVTAD
+765 TASIQGLEGVTAD

-794 FEVSFTRTTAP
+794 FEVAFTRTTAP
-805 IDAYATGSLTWTS
+805 VDAYATGSLTWTS

-840 RGKGITGSVDVTVTP
+840 QGKGITGSVDVTVTP

-868 TAGRVYANPADAS
+868 AAGRVYANPADAS

-890 KAKLEYATTVPAGQL
+890 KAEFEYETTVPAGQL

-915 DGADLD
+915 DEADLD

-932 VEQFDSATESADE
+932 VEEFSSATESADE
-945 SVTIATPKAGDYVV
+945 SVTIETPKAGDYVV

-993 SPDPLDAVQ
+993 SPNPLDAVQ
-1002 SRPITY
+1002 SRPVTY

-1027 SGTDAVTYV
+1027 AGTDASTYV
-1036 RVESGAIPAPVAT
+1036 RIESGAIPAPVAT
-1049 AAPVITGTPVAG
+1049 APPVITGTPVAG
-1061 QTLTASPGTWD
+1061 QTLTASTGTWD
-1072 QEGLAFSYRWL
+1072 QEGLAFSYRWF

-1093 RATYKVSPSV
+1093 RATYRVSPSV
-1103 SGKAITVVVT
+1103 SGKEITVVVT
-1113 AKPATGPTGT
+1113 AKPATGPSGT

-1128 VVIKLASTVTVGIKP
+1128 VVIKLASTVTVSVKP
-1143 SVVTSA
+1143 PVLTSA

-1156 KVDSQAK
+1156 KVDSRAK
-1163 AAPTGTVTVK
+1163 AAPTGIVTVK
-1173 VGSDTFEVTLDASG
+1173 VGSDSFEVALDASG
-1187 TGRVELPAYAKGRY
+1187 TGRVELPAYTKGRY
-1201 AVTATYAGDDANAAK
+1201 AVTAEYAGDDANAAK

>member
-1 MLRFRARRKGRVRAT
+1 VRVSGRVRAT
-16 DPHLKDVFVIP
+16 HPHSKDVFVIP
-27 RFPRLHPESD
+27 RSPRLRTESD
-37 RASSRRKA
+37 RASSLRRA

-59 VTFGAGGAMAA
+59 VTFGAGGAFAA
-70 PAPTVA
+70 PLPTVA
-76 KQTADLQDGRYIV
+76 KQASDLKDGRYIV

-106 AATEARAGRQL
+106 PATEARTGTQL

-124 AEYTDYLKGQQE
+124 SRYTDYLQGQQQ

-165 AADLSRD
+165 AAELSSD
-172 RKVQS
+172 RKVLS
-177 VEVDRIYHPTST
+177 VEPDRIYHPTST

-198 GADGVWA
+198 GPDGVWA
-205 KTGGQEK
+205 KTGGQES

-229 NPSFAGEPLGT
+229 NPSFAGDPLGT
-240 AAGDEPYIDGSAIR
+240 AAGDEPYLDGSTIR
-254 FDKGDGTQFAGVCQT
+254 FDKGDGTQFSGVCQT

-284 ARYFLDGFGK
+284 ARYYVAGFGK
-294 ANIGNAATG
+294 ANIGDAETG

-328 KATIDGNPL
+328 EATIDGNPL
-337 GEISGVAPASKIAA
+337 GEISGVAPAAKIAA
-351 YKVCWSGPDNSTQ
+351 YKVCWSGPDPAVQT
-364 DDDGCAGADLV
+364 DDGCAGADLV

-426 GPGASTLDNASPW
+426 GPDASTLDNASPW
-439 ITTVG
+439 ITTVA

-453 ATAKLGDGQQFAGS
+453 ATAELGDGQQFAGS
-467 SITVTEPVTGAFVT
+467 SITVTEPVTGDFVT
-481 AASVAAAGATTPNLC
+481 AASVAAAGATTPALC

-513 ERGVVD
+513 ERGTFD

-543 SIDADTHAVPTVH
+543 SIDADTHSVPTVH

-576 TLVPDNTT
+576 TLVPDNVT

-626 NAEGAEPTFALLSGT
+626 NAEGGEPTFALLSGT

-672 TTAYDTKGA
+672 TTAYDTKDA

-738 LASIAIGALTGSET
+738 LASIAIGTLTGSET
-752 VTREVTSTRAGTY
+752 VTREVTSTGPGTY
-765 TASIQGLAGVTAD
+765 TASVQGLAGVTTD
-778 VTPKTLEFTE
+778 VTPSTLEFTE

-794 FEVSFTRTTAP
+794 FEVAFTRTTATV
-805 IDAYATGSLTWTS
+805 DEYATGSLTWTS
-818 GATTVRSPIAVNPV
+818 ADHVVRSPVAVNPV
-832 SIAAPDEV
+832 SVAAPAEV
-840 RGKGITGSVDVTVTP
+840 QGTGIDGSVDVTVTP
-855 GTTGPIALAAEGL
+855 GATRSIELTAEGL
-868 TAGRVYANPADAS
+868 ARGVVIPDPEDAS
-881 SPISGTGPA
+881 SPFTGSG
-890 KAKLEYATTVPAGQL
+890 KAKDVFDYPVTVPEGQL
-905 ATRIDLDSAD
+905 ATRIDLDAD
-915 DGADLD
+915 DDASDLD
-921 LSVFRL
+921 LQVFRL
-927 EGGKP
+927 EDGTP
-932 VEQFDSATESADE
+932 VEVFASATASADE
-945 SVTIATPKAGDYVV
+945 SVTIDTPTPGDYVV
-959 VVSVFSI
+959 EVSVFSI
-966 PAGQTTQDFTVTQ
+966 PEGQTTEEFTVTQ
-979 FDLSESTDEGAFTV
+979 FDLSTTTDEGAFSV
-993 SPDPLDAVQ
+993 SPNPIDAVQ
-1002 SRPITY
+1002 GQPVTY

-1013 GLAPETAYLGRVAY
+1013 DLAPETAYLGRVAY
-1027 SGTDAVTYV
+1027 SGSGAVTYV
-1036 RVESGAIPAPVAT
+1036 RVESGPIPAPVAT
-1049 AAPVITGTPVAG
+1049 APPVVTGTPVVG

-1072 QEGLAFSYRWL
+1072 QEGLAFSYQWY
-1083 ADGKPIAGQT
+1083 ADGKALPGQT

-1103 SGKAITVVVT
+1103 AGKSITVVVT
-1113 AKPATGPTGT
+1113 AKPVEGPTGT

-1128 VVIKLASTVTVGIKP
+1128 VVIKLASTITVGVKP
-1143 SVVTSA
+1143 SVLTSA

-1156 KVDSQAK
+1156 KVDSSAK

-1173 VGSDTFEVTLDASG
+1173 VGTDSYEVALDASG

-1201 AVTATYAGDDANAAK
+1201 AVTATYAGDAANAAK

>member
-1 MLRFRARRKGRVRAT
+1 M
-16 DPHLKDVFVIP
+16 FVIP
-27 RFPRLHPESD
+27 RSIRLRSESD
-37 RASSRRKA
+37 RASSLRRA
-45 TASVAATALVAAGL
+45 TASVAVTALVAAGL
-59 VTFGAGGAMAA
+59 VTFGAGGAFAA

-76 KQTADLQDGRYIV
+76 KQASDLKDGRYIV

-106 AATEARAGRQL
+106 AATEARSGTQL

-124 AEYTDYLKGQQE
+124 TAYTDYLEGQQE

-165 AADLSRD
+165 AAKLSSD
-172 RKVQS
+172 RKVLS
-177 VEVDRIYHPTST
+177 VEPDRIYHPTST

-198 GADGVWA
+198 GPDGVWA
-205 KTGGQEK
+205 KTGGQEN

-240 AAGDEPYIDGSAIR
+240 AAGDAPYRDGSTIR

-284 ARYFLDGFGK
+284 ARYFVDGFGK
-294 ANIGNAATG
+294 ANIGNASTG

-313 HGSHTGSTAAGNAGV
+313 HGSHTASTAAGDAGV
-328 KATIDGNPL
+328 EATIDGNPL

-382 KDGVDVINYSIGG
+382 EDGVDVINYSIGG
-395 GSAETTFS
+395 GSAQTTFS
-403 ATDAA
+403 ATDQA

-439 ITTVG
+439 ITTVA

-467 SITVTEPVTGAFVT
+467 SITVTEPVTGDFVT

-505 AAGKIVLC
+505 TAGKIVLC
-513 ERGVVD
+513 ERGTFD

-543 SIDADTHAVPTVH
+543 SIDADTHSVPTVH

-576 TLVPDNTT
+576 TLVPGNTT

-626 NAEGAEPTFALLSGT
+626 NAEGGEPTFALLSGT

-661 APVSEIKSALM
+661 ASVSEIKSALM
-672 TTAYDTKGA
+672 TTAYDTKDA
-681 DGGAVTDPFTQ
+681 DGGTVTDPFTQ

-701 YLDAGLLYLNGYDDW
+701 YLDAGLLYLNDRSDW
-716 VAYLAATGY
+716 VAYLAALGY
-725 ATGVDP
+725 ATGIDP

-738 LASIAIGALTGSET
+738 LASIAIGTLTGSET
-752 VTREVTSTRAGTY
+752 VTREVTSTGPGTY
-765 TASIQGLAGVTAD
+765 TASVQGLAGVQAD
-778 VTPKTLEFTE
+778 VTPSTLEFTE

-794 FEVSFTRTTAP
+794 FEVAFTRTTATV
-805 IDAYATGSLTWTS
+805 DEYATGSLTWTS
-818 GATTVRSPIAVNPV
+818 ADHVVRSPVAVNPV
-832 SIAAPDEV
+832 SIAAPAEV
-840 RGKGITGSVDVTVTP
+840 DGTGIDGSVDVTVTP
-855 GTTGPIALAAEGL
+855 GATGSIALTAEGL
-868 TAGRVYANPADAS
+868 ARGVVIPDPEDAS
-881 SPISGTGPA
+881 SPFTGSG
-890 KAKLEYATTVPAGQL
+890 KAKDVFDYPITVPEGQL
-905 ATRIDLDSAD
+905 ATRIDLDAD
-915 DGADLD
+915 DDASDLD
-921 LSVFRL
+921 LQVFRL
-927 EGGKP
+927 EDGTP
-932 VEQFDSATESADE
+932 VEAFQSATSSADE
-945 SVTIATPKAGDYVV
+945 SVTIDTPTPGDYVV
-959 VVSVFSI
+959 EVVVFSV
-966 PAGQTTQDFTVTQ
+966 PAGQSTEEFTVTQ
-979 FDLSESTDEGAFTV
+979 FDLSTTTDEGAFTV
-993 SPDPLDAVQ
+993 SPNPIDAVQ
-1002 SRPITY
+1002 SRPATY

-1013 GLAPETAYLGRVAY
+1013 DLAPETAYLGRVAY
-1027 SGTDAVTYV
+1027 SGSGFTTYV
-1036 RVESGAIPAPVAT
+1036 RVESGPIPAPVAT
-1049 AAPVITGTPVAG
+1049 APPVITGTPVAG

-1072 QEGLAFSYRWL
+1072 QEGLKFSYQWF
-1083 ADGKPIAGQT
+1083 ADGKALPGQT

-1103 SGKAITVVVT
+1103 SGKSITVVVT
-1113 AKPATGPTGT
+1113 AKPAEGPTGT

-1128 VVIKLASTVTVGIKP
+1128 VVVKLASTVTVSVKP
-1143 SVVTSA
+1143 PVLTSA

-1156 KVDSQAK
+1156 KVDSAAK

-1173 VGSDTFEVTLDASG
+1173 VGADSFEVTLDAAG

-1201 AVTATYAGDDANAAK
+1201 AVTATYAGDTANAAK